1 MAKKYNVEQQQAIF
15 NEEQNRID
23 AIRRT
28 ALSNNDK
35 KAVTQIVQ
43 AEKSLREEIEA
54 TSKAAS
60 TLTKQLEDQKNAIE
74 KQRQIANKA
83 AKEFKANKSKE
94 SELIAK
100 EEKQKLQSQIASF
113 KEQEKIIQKLLKENN
128 LRQLAKNVSLE
139 QLDAIKT
146 EFDYTSDIIDAETR
160 RLQLKEEQLRA
171 DETSLEYAK
180 DIDKYTLK
188 SYRDVEK
195 QIKAKEKELK
205 LLEDKY
211 ELLSDEDKDTEYG
224 KSLKGKM
231 DSIEKLK
238 NSLINEQR
246 NIFDGLISTD
256 KEQAKKNGI
265 TDLTY
270 EVKQGFKQTFSS
282 MDSLENSIITAVAA
296 SRNFFNNIVDGTVN
310 SMTQYYGPIA
320 ASLEGVN
327 GELKDFKSVNNRL
340 QLDLGLSSLV
350 KQEAVLNSIN
360 NLVSQ
365 GITSDIESLGILTSI
380 RDKTVSSFD
389 VANSDLRRLVRLNQ
403 QRGNL
408 TAKQFGLA
416 DALKESF
423 NSTFGDSSF
432 LNNMFQSL
440 TGTVLDAV
448 SANANSG
455 GTDSTAFYSV
465 LESWLG
471 AMYESGVDTNTV
483 NAIAQGVNYLG
494 SGNVQALSGNKQL
507 QNLML
512 LSMDRAG
519 LDYADILQRGL
530 SDSNMN
536 VLLSTIVDYLAEITS
551 NTKENN
557 VLQSSYANLF
567 NMSVTDMT
575 AIQNLSKSGYS
586 ALGMTGGNALAQASN
601 ELNKVASRTSA
612 AEQINNVI
620 DNAKYAFGSSIA
632 ANKLAYFTYK
642 TSNLILDSLDGLS
655 TTTQGSGNS
664 TMMQKV
670 VGKVFDNITGP
681 VRLVTSLTYLGSLLP
696 GLLGFGKS
704 LIGSAGNLLNGDG
717 NNALAE
723 IINQS
728 ASGGLFD
735 GGTSSSGVFSLTS
748 SGKSSNALKQ
758 FTLTSST
765 QASGITDT
773 TSWEN
778 DAKAAAEEQDE
789 NTKILKEFEKT
800 LMKAKDSDG
809 YAIAVS
815 LQGMSD
821 GVLRSF
827 ASIFADE
834 DAMLQTMTGKNNALE
849 KNNTFID
856 YVEKNTSTTK
866 TNDSSKKV

>member
-1 MAKKYNVEQQQAIF
+1 MAK
-15 NEEQNRID
+15 ID
-23 AIRRT
+23 NTERLRK
-28 ALSNNDK
+28 LYDDNDK
-35 KAVTQIVQ
+35 ALDTIRTTFKKDEVKGLEQYVAKLTDATEKLEQ
-43 AEKSLREEIEA
+43 AEKSYDRCDSLIKKQNEHLNTLHEQLQSCNDEQ
-54 TSKAAS
+54 KEQLLHEVE
-60 TLTKQLEDQKNAIE
+60 LTKQNIERNKNRKDE
-74 KQRQIANKA
+74 
-83 AKEFKANKSKE
+83 
-94 SELIAK
+94 
-100 EEKQKLQSQIASF
+100 
-113 KEQEKIIQKLLKENN
+113 
-128 LRQLAKNVSLE
+128 LE
-139 QLDAIKT
+139 QLVQ
-146 EFDYTSDIIDAETR
+146 TR
-160 RLQLKEEQLRA
+160 KEIHDTVVEEQS
-171 DETSLEYAK
+171 SLKISKSKLNNA
-180 DIDKYTLK
+180 LK
-188 SYRDVEK
+188 LG
-195 QIKAKEKELK
+195 KAKEDELKAEQQLEYHSAKHYNEQLKRQKELQK
-205 LLEDKY
+205 EKEKTQKELDRLDPEDKKARTALKKKLRSLDTQLKVGDK
-211 ELLSDEDKDTEYG
+211 EL
-224 KSLKGKM
+224 
-231 DSIEKLK
+231 DSIKKGMSKKDQESIDNTYNFSREQLTNNLK
-238 NSLINEQR
+238 DIK
-246 NIFDGLISTD
+246 D
-256 KEQAKKNGI
+256 
-265 TDLTY
+265 
-270 EVKQGFKQTFSS
+270 EVKQGFKDSTSS
-282 MDSLENSIITAVAA
+282 LNAFGDTIVNAVAA
-296 SRNFFNNIVDGTVN
+296 SRNFFNGIVDGTV
-310 SMTQYYGPIA
+310 SSISQYYGPIA

-327 GELKDFKSVNNRL
+327 GELKDFKSINNRL
-340 QLDLGLSSLV
+340 QLDIGLSSLV

-389 VANSDLRRLVRLNQ
+389 VTNSDLRRLVRLNQ

-432 LNNMFQSL
+432 LNGMFQSL

-586 ALGMTGGNALAQASN
+586 ALGMTGANALAQASN

-620 DNAKYAFGSSIA
+620 DNAKYVFGSSIA
-632 ANKLAYFTYK
+632 ENKLSYFTYK
-642 TSNLILDSLDGLS
+642 ASNLILDSLDGLNK
-655 TTTQGSGNS
+655 TAQGTSNS
-664 TMMQKV
+664 NLMQKA
-670 VGKVFDNITGP
+670 VGKVFDNITGS

-696 GLLGFGKS
+696 GVLGFGKG
-704 LIGSAGNLLNGDG
+704 LLGSASNLLNGDG
-717 NNALAE
+717 NNALAQ
-723 IINQS
+723 IISQS
-728 ASGGLFD
+728 SSGGLYD
-735 GGTSSSGVFSLTS
+735 GGGTSRGGVFSLTS
-748 SGKSSNALKQ
+748 SGATSSNALKQ
-758 FTLTSST
+758 FTLTGSS

-773 TSWEN
+773 TKWEN
-778 DAKAAAEEQDE
+778 DARAASEEEDE
-789 NTKILKEFEKT
+789 NVKILKEFEKT

-809 YAIAVS
+809 YAFAVS

-834 DAMLQTMTGKNNALE
+834 DAMLNTMKGKNNALE
-849 KNNTFID
+849 QNNTFID
-856 YVEKNTSTTK
+856 YVEKNTSTTN
-866 TNDSSKKV
+866 TNNSSKKI

>member
-1 MAKKYNVEQQQAIF
+1 MAK
-15 NEEQNRID
+15 ID
-23 AIRRT
+23 NTERLRK
-28 ALSNNDK
+28 LYDDNDK
-35 KAVTQIVQ
+35 ALDTIRTTFKKDEVKGLEQYVAKLTDATEKLEQ
-43 AEKSLREEIEA
+43 AEKSYDRCDSLIKKQNEHLNKLHEQLQSCNDEQ
-54 TSKAAS
+54 KEQLLHEVE
-60 TLTKQLEDQKNAIE
+60 LTKQNIERNKNRKDE
-74 KQRQIANKA
+74 
-83 AKEFKANKSKE
+83 
-94 SELIAK
+94 
-100 EEKQKLQSQIASF
+100 
-113 KEQEKIIQKLLKENN
+113 
-128 LRQLAKNVSLE
+128 LE
-139 QLDAIKT
+139 QLVQ
-146 EFDYTSDIIDAETR
+146 TR
-160 RLQLKEEQLRA
+160 KEIHDTVVEEQS
-171 DETSLEYAK
+171 SLKISKSRLNNA
-180 DIDKYTLK
+180 LK
-188 SYRDVEK
+188 LG
-195 QIKAKEKELK
+195 KAKEDELKAEQQLEYHSAKHYNEQLKRQKELQK
-205 LLEDKY
+205 EKEKTQKELDRLDPEDKKARTALKKKLRSLDTQLKVGDK
-211 ELLSDEDKDTEYG
+211 EL
-224 KSLKGKM
+224 
-231 DSIEKLK
+231 DSIKKGMSKKDQESIDNTYNFSREQLTNNLK
-238 NSLINEQR
+238 DIK
-246 NIFDGLISTD
+246 D
-256 KEQAKKNGI
+256 
-265 TDLTY
+265 
-270 EVKQGFKQTFSS
+270 EVKQGFKDSTSS
-282 MDSLENSIITAVAA
+282 LNAFGDTIVNAVAA
-296 SRNFFNNIVDGTVN
+296 SRNFFNGIVDGTV
-310 SMTQYYGPIA
+310 SSISQYYGPIA

-327 GELKDFKSVNNRL
+327 GELKDFKSINNRL
-340 QLDLGLSSLV
+340 QLDIGLSSLV

-389 VANSDLRRLVRLNQ
+389 VTNSDLRRLVRLNQ

-432 LNNMFQSL
+432 LNGMFQSL

-586 ALGMTGGNALAQASN
+586 ALGMTGANALAQASN

-620 DNAKYAFGSSIA
+620 DNAKYVFGSSIA
-632 ANKLAYFTYK
+632 ENKLSYFTYK
-642 TSNLILDSLDGLS
+642 ASNLILDSLDGLNK
-655 TTTQGSGNS
+655 TAQGTSNS
-664 TMMQKV
+664 NLMQKA
-670 VGKVFDNITGP
+670 VGKVFDNITGS

-696 GLLGFGKS
+696 GVLGFGKG
-704 LIGSAGNLLNGDG
+704 LLGSASNLLNGDG
-717 NNALAE
+717 NNALAQ
-723 IINQS
+723 IISQS
-728 ASGGLFD
+728 SSGGLYD
-735 GGTSSSGVFSLTS
+735 GGGTSRGGVFSLTS
-748 SGKSSNALKQ
+748 SGATSSNALKQ
-758 FTLTSST
+758 FTLTGSS

-773 TSWEN
+773 TKWEN
-778 DAKAAAEEQDE
+778 DARAASEEEDE
-789 NTKILKEFEKT
+789 NVKILKEFEKT

-809 YAIAVS
+809 YAFAVS

-834 DAMLQTMTGKNNALE
+834 DAMLNTMTGKNNALE
-849 KNNTFID
+849 QNNTFID
-856 YVEKNTSTTK
+856 YVEKNTSTTN
-866 TNDSSKKV
+866 TNNSSKKI

>member
-1 MAKKYNVEQQQAIF
+1 MAK
-15 NEEQNRID
+15 ID
-23 AIRRT
+23 NTERLRK
-28 ALSNNDK
+28 LYDDNDK
-35 KAVTQIVQ
+35 ALDTIRTTFKKDEVKGLEQYVAKLTDATEKLEQ
-43 AEKSLREEIEA
+43 AEKSYDRCDSLIKKQNEHLNKLHEQLQSCNDEQ
-54 TSKAAS
+54 KEQLLHEVE
-60 TLTKQLEDQKNAIE
+60 LTKQNIERNKNRKDE
-74 KQRQIANKA
+74 
-83 AKEFKANKSKE
+83 
-94 SELIAK
+94 
-100 EEKQKLQSQIASF
+100 
-113 KEQEKIIQKLLKENN
+113 
-128 LRQLAKNVSLE
+128 LE
-139 QLDAIKT
+139 QLVQ
-146 EFDYTSDIIDAETR
+146 TR
-160 RLQLKEEQLRA
+160 KEIHDTVVEEQS
-171 DETSLEYAK
+171 SLKISKSRLNNA
-180 DIDKYTLK
+180 LK
-188 SYRDVEK
+188 LG
-195 QIKAKEKELK
+195 KAKEDELKAEQQLEYHSAKHYNEQLKRQKELQK
-205 LLEDKY
+205 EKEKTQKELDRLDPEDKKARTALKKKLRSLDTQLKVGDK
-211 ELLSDEDKDTEYG
+211 EL
-224 KSLKGKM
+224 
-231 DSIEKLK
+231 DSIKKGMSKKDQESID
-238 NSLINEQR
+238 NPYNFS
-246 NIFDGLISTD
+246 
-256 KEQAKKNGI
+256 KEQ
-265 TDLTY
+265 LTNNLKDIKD
-270 EVKQGFKQTFSS
+270 EVKQGFKDSTSS
-282 MDSLENSIITAVAA
+282 LNAFGDTIVNAVAA
-296 SRNFFNNIVDGTVN
+296 SRNFFNGIVDGTV
-310 SMTQYYGPIA
+310 SSISQYYGPIA

-327 GELKDFKSVNNRL
+327 GELKDFKSINNRL
-340 QLDLGLSSLV
+340 QLDIGLSSLV

-389 VANSDLRRLVRLNQ
+389 VTNSDLRRLVRLNQ

-432 LNNMFQSL
+432 LNGMFQSL

-586 ALGMTGGNALAQASN
+586 ALGMTGANALAQASN

-620 DNAKYAFGSSIA
+620 DNAKYVFGSSIA
-632 ANKLAYFTYK
+632 ENKLSYFTYK
-642 TSNLILDSLDGLS
+642 ASNLILDSLDGLNK
-655 TTTQGSGNS
+655 TAQGTSNS
-664 TMMQKV
+664 NLMQKA
-670 VGKVFDNITGP
+670 VGKVFDNITGS

-696 GLLGFGKS
+696 GVLGFGKG
-704 LIGSAGNLLNGDG
+704 LLGSASNLLNGDG
-717 NNALAE
+717 NNALAQ
-723 IINQS
+723 IISQS
-728 ASGGLFD
+728 SSGGLYD
-735 GGTSSSGVFSLTS
+735 GGGTSRGGVFSLTS
-748 SGKSSNALKQ
+748 SGATSSNALKQ
-758 FTLTSST
+758 FTLTGSS

-773 TSWEN
+773 TKWEN
-778 DAKAAAEEQDE
+778 DARAASEEEDE
-789 NTKILKEFEKT
+789 NVKILKEFEKT

-809 YAIAVS
+809 YAFAVS

-834 DAMLQTMTGKNNALE
+834 DAMLNTMTGKNNALE
-849 KNNTFID
+849 QNNTFID
-856 YVEKNTSTTK
+856 YVEKNTSTTN
-866 TNDSSKKV
+866 TNNSSKKI

>member
-1 MAKKYNVEQQQAIF
+1 MAKINNTERLRKLY
-15 NEEQNRID
+15 D
-23 AIRRT
+23 D
-28 ALSNNDK
+28 NDK
-35 KAVTQIVQ
+35 ALDTIRATFKKDEVKGLEQYVAKLTDATEKLEQ
-43 AEKSLREEIEA
+43 AEKSYDRCDSLIKKQNEHLNKLHEQLQSCNDEQ
-54 TSKAAS
+54 KEQLLHEVE
-60 TLTKQLEDQKNAIE
+60 LTKQNIERNKNRKDE
-74 KQRQIANKA
+74 
-83 AKEFKANKSKE
+83 
-94 SELIAK
+94 
-100 EEKQKLQSQIASF
+100 
-113 KEQEKIIQKLLKENN
+113 
-128 LRQLAKNVSLE
+128 LE
-139 QLDAIKT
+139 QLVQ
-146 EFDYTSDIIDAETR
+146 TR
-160 RLQLKEEQLRA
+160 KEIHDTVVEEQSSLKISKSKLNNALKLR
-171 DETSLEYAK
+171 
-180 DIDKYTLK
+180 
-188 SYRDVEK
+188 
-195 QIKAKEKELK
+195 KAKEDELKVEQQLEYHSAKHYNEQLKRQKELQK
-205 LLEDKY
+205 EKEKTQKELDRLDPEDKKARTA
-211 ELLSDEDKDTEYG
+211 LKKKLRSLDTQ
-224 KSLKGKM
+224 LKVG
-231 DSIEKLK
+231 
-238 NSLINEQR
+238 
-246 NIFDGLISTD
+246 D
-256 KEQAKKNGI
+256 KELGSIKKGMSKKDQESIDNPYNFSKEQ
-265 TDLTY
+265 LTNNLKDIKD
-270 EVKQGFKQTFSS
+270 EVKQGFKDSTSS
-282 MDSLENSIITAVAA
+282 LNAFGDTIVNAVAA
-296 SRNFFNNIVDGTVN
+296 SRNFFNGIVDGTV
-310 SMTQYYGPIA
+310 SSISQYYGPIA

-327 GELKDFKSVNNRL
+327 GELKDFKSINNRL
-340 QLDLGLSSLV
+340 QLDIGLSSLV

-389 VANSDLRRLVRLNQ
+389 VTNSDLRRLVRLNQ

-432 LNNMFQSL
+432 LNTMFQSI

-483 NAIAQGVNYLG
+483 NAIAQGINYLG

-586 ALGMTGGNALAQASN
+586 ALGMSGGSALAQASN
-601 ELNKVASRTSA
+601 ELNKVASRTST

-664 TMMQKV
+664 KMMQKV

-696 GLLGFGKS
+696 GVLGFGKS
-704 LIGSAGNLLNGDG
+704 LIGSASNLLNGDG

-735 GGTSSSGVFSLTS
+735 GGTSNSGVFSLTS

-773 TSWEN
+773 TNWEN
-778 DAKAAAEEQDE
+778 DARAAAEEQDE

-809 YAIAVS
+809 YAFAVS

-834 DAMLQTMTGKNNALE
+834 DAMLETMTGKNNALE

-856 YVEKNTSTTK
+856 YLEKNTSTTN
-866 TNDSSKKV
+866 TNDSSKKI

>member
-28 ALSNNDK
+28 SISNNDK
-35 KAVTQIVQ
+35 KAVTQIIQ
-43 AEKSLREEIEA
+43 AEKSLREEIDA
-54 TSKAAS
+54 TVKAAS
-60 TLTKQLEDQKNAIE
+60 TLTKQIE
-74 KQRQIANKA
+74 KQKEKTKELLEQRKA
-83 AKEFKANKSKE
+83 ATG
-94 SELIAK
+94 
-100 EEKQKLQSQIASF
+100 EEKKRIQLQIDSSKQH
-113 KEQEKIIQKLLKENN
+113 EQMLQKLLEENKI
-128 LRQLAKNVSLE
+128 RELAKNTSLE
-139 QLDAIKT
+139 QLNSLKT
-146 EFDYTSDIIDAETR
+146 EFDYTSDIIDTER
-160 RLQLKEEQLRA
+160 QRLQLKEEQLRA
-171 DETSLEYAK
+171 SERQKTLDEISLDYAK

-188 SYRDVEK
+188 SYRNVEK
-195 QIKAKEKELK
+195 QIKDKEKELK
-205 LLEDKY
+205 LLKDKY
-211 ELLSDEDKDTEYG
+211 KLLSDKDKDSEYG
-224 KSLKGKM
+224 KSLKGKIN
-231 DSIEKLK
+231 SIGNIIKELTGTKK
-238 NSLINEQR
+238 NILG
-246 NIFDGLISTD
+246 GLTSTD
-256 KEQAKKNGI
+256 KAQVTSDTLGI

-270 EVKQGFKQTFSS
+270 EVKQGFKQTFSGV
-282 MDSLENSIITAVAA
+282 DSLGNKIVKFVSS
-296 SRNFFNNIVDGTVN
+296 SRNFFNGLVDEAAN
-310 SMTQYYGPIA
+310 SITQYYGPITA
-320 ASLEGVN
+320 ALEGVN
-327 GELKDFKSVNNRL
+327 GGLNDFKSVNKSL
-340 QLDLGLSSLV
+340 QSDIGLSSLV

-567 NMSVTDMT
+567 NMSITDMT

-586 ALGMTGGNALAQASN
+586 ALGMSGGSALAQATS
-601 ELNKVASRTSA
+601 ELNKMASRTSGT
-612 AEQINNVI
+612 EQINNVI

-655 TTTQGSGNS
+655 TTAQGSGS
-664 TMMQKV
+664 GGIMQKV
-670 VGKVFDNITGP
+670 VGKVFDNITGK
-681 VRLVTSLTYLGSLLP
+681 VRLVTSLAYLGSLLP
-696 GLLGFGKS
+696 GVLGFGKS
-704 LIGSAGNLLNGDG
+704 LVGSASSLLNGDG

-723 IINQS
+723 IIMQS

-735 GGTSSSGVFSLTS
+735 GGTSSSGVVSLTS

-765 QASGITDT
+765 QSSGITDT

-809 YAIAVS
+809 YAFAVS

-834 DAMLQTMTGKNNALE
+834 DAMLDTMTGKNNALE

>member
-1 MAKKYNVEQQQAIF
+1 MAK
-15 NEEQNRID
+15 ID
-23 AIRRT
+23 NTERLRK
-28 ALSNNDK
+28 LYDDNDK
-35 KAVTQIVQ
+35 ALDTIRTTFKKDEVKGLEQYVAKLTDATEKLEQ
-43 AEKSLREEIEA
+43 AEKSYDRCDSLIKKQNEHLNTLHEQLQSCNDEQ
-54 TSKAAS
+54 KEQLLHEVE
-60 TLTKQLEDQKNAIE
+60 LTKQNIERNKNRKDE
-74 KQRQIANKA
+74 
-83 AKEFKANKSKE
+83 
-94 SELIAK
+94 
-100 EEKQKLQSQIASF
+100 
-113 KEQEKIIQKLLKENN
+113 
-128 LRQLAKNVSLE
+128 LE
-139 QLDAIKT
+139 QLVQ
-146 EFDYTSDIIDAETR
+146 TR
-160 RLQLKEEQLRA
+160 KEIHDTVVEEQS
-171 DETSLEYAK
+171 SLKISKSRLNNA
-180 DIDKYTLK
+180 LK
-188 SYRDVEK
+188 LG
-195 QIKAKEKELK
+195 KAKEDELKAEQQLEYHSAKHYNEQLKRQKELQK
-205 LLEDKY
+205 EKEKTQKELDRLDPEDKKARIALKKKLRSLDTQLKVGDK
-211 ELLSDEDKDTEYG
+211 EL
-224 KSLKGKM
+224 
-231 DSIEKLK
+231 DSIKKGMSKKDQESIDNTYNFSREQLTNNLK
-238 NSLINEQR
+238 DIK
-246 NIFDGLISTD
+246 D
-256 KEQAKKNGI
+256 
-265 TDLTY
+265 
-270 EVKQGFKQTFSS
+270 EVKQGFKDSTSS
-282 MDSLENSIITAVAA
+282 LNAFGDTIVNAVAA
-296 SRNFFNNIVDGTVN
+296 SRNFFNGIVDGTV
-310 SMTQYYGPIA
+310 SSISQYYGPIA

-327 GELKDFKSVNNRL
+327 GELKDFKSINNRL
-340 QLDLGLSSLV
+340 QLDIGLSSLV

-389 VANSDLRRLVRLNQ
+389 VTNSDLRRLVRLNQ

-432 LNNMFQSL
+432 LNGMFQSL

-586 ALGMTGGNALAQASN
+586 ALGMTGANALAQASN

-620 DNAKYAFGSSIA
+620 DNAKYVFGSSIA
-632 ANKLAYFTYK
+632 ENKLSYFTYK
-642 TSNLILDSLDGLS
+642 ASNLILDSLDGLNK
-655 TTTQGSGNS
+655 TAQGTSNS
-664 TMMQKV
+664 NLMQKA
-670 VGKVFDNITGP
+670 VGKVFDNITGS

-696 GLLGFGKS
+696 GVLGFGKG
-704 LIGSAGNLLNGDG
+704 LLGSASSLLNGDG
-717 NNALAE
+717 NNALAQ
-723 IINQS
+723 IISQS
-728 ASGGLFD
+728 SSGGLYD
-735 GGTSSSGVFSLTS
+735 GGGTSRGGVFSLTS
-748 SGKSSNALKQ
+748 SGATSSNALKQ
-758 FTLTSST
+758 FTLTGSS

-773 TSWEN
+773 TKWEN
-778 DAKAAAEEQDE
+778 DARAASEEEDE
-789 NTKILKEFEKT
+789 NVKILKEFEKT

-809 YAIAVS
+809 YAFAVS

-834 DAMLQTMTGKNNALE
+834 DAMLNTMTGKNNALE
-849 KNNTFID
+849 QNNTFID
-856 YVEKNTSTTK
+856 YVEKNTSTTR
-866 TNDSSKKV
+866 TNNSSKKI

>member
-1 MAKKYNVEQQQAIF
+1 MAK
-15 NEEQNRID
+15 ID
-23 AIRRT
+23 NTERLRK
-28 ALSNNDK
+28 LYDDNDK
-35 KAVTQIVQ
+35 ALDTIRTTFKKDEVKGLEQYVAKLTDATEKLEQ
-43 AEKSLREEIEA
+43 AEKSYDRCDSLIKKQNEHLNKLHEQLQSCNDEQ
-54 TSKAAS
+54 KEQLLHEVE
-60 TLTKQLEDQKNAIE
+60 LTKQNIERNKNRKDE
-74 KQRQIANKA
+74 
-83 AKEFKANKSKE
+83 
-94 SELIAK
+94 
-100 EEKQKLQSQIASF
+100 
-113 KEQEKIIQKLLKENN
+113 
-128 LRQLAKNVSLE
+128 LE
-139 QLDAIKT
+139 QLVQ
-146 EFDYTSDIIDAETR
+146 TR
-160 RLQLKEEQLRA
+160 KEIHDTVVEEQS
-171 DETSLEYAK
+171 SLKISKSRLNNA
-180 DIDKYTLK
+180 LK
-188 SYRDVEK
+188 LG
-195 QIKAKEKELK
+195 KAKEDELKAEQQLEYHSAKHYNEQLKRQKELQK
-205 LLEDKY
+205 EKEKTQKELDRLDPEDKKARTALKKKLRSLDTQLKVGDK
-211 ELLSDEDKDTEYG
+211 EL
-224 KSLKGKM
+224 
-231 DSIEKLK
+231 DSIKKGMSKKDQESIDNTYNFSREQLTNNLK
-238 NSLINEQR
+238 DIK
-246 NIFDGLISTD
+246 D
-256 KEQAKKNGI
+256 
-265 TDLTY
+265 
-270 EVKQGFKQTFSS
+270 EVKQGFKDSTSS
-282 MDSLENSIITAVAA
+282 LNAFGDTIVNAVAA
-296 SRNFFNNIVDGTVN
+296 SRNFFNGIVDGTV
-310 SMTQYYGPIA
+310 SSISQYYGPIA

-327 GELKDFKSVNNRL
+327 GELKDFKSINNRL
-340 QLDLGLSSLV
+340 QLDIGLSSLV

-389 VANSDLRRLVRLNQ
+389 VTNSDLRRLVRLNQ

-432 LNNMFQSL
+432 LNGMFQSL

-586 ALGMTGGNALAQASN
+586 ALGMTGANALAQASN

-620 DNAKYAFGSSIA
+620 DNAKYVFGSSIA
-632 ANKLAYFTYK
+632 ENKLSYFTYK
-642 TSNLILDSLDGLS
+642 ASNLILDSLDGLNK
-655 TTTQGSGNS
+655 TAQGTSNS
-664 TMMQKV
+664 NLMQKA
-670 VGKVFDNITGP
+670 VGKVFDNITGS

-696 GLLGFGKS
+696 GVLGFGKG
-704 LIGSAGNLLNGDG
+704 LLGSASNLLNGDG
-717 NNALAE
+717 NNALAQ
-723 IINQS
+723 IISQS
-728 ASGGLFD
+728 SSGGLYD
-735 GGTSSSGVFSLTS
+735 GGGTSRSGVFSLTS
-748 SGKSSNALKQ
+748 SGATSSNALKQ
-758 FTLTSST
+758 FTLTGSS

-773 TSWEN
+773 TKWEN
-778 DAKAAAEEQDE
+778 DARAASEEEDE
-789 NTKILKEFEKT
+789 NVKILKEFEKT

-809 YAIAVS
+809 YAFAVS

-834 DAMLQTMTGKNNALE
+834 DAMLNTMTGKNNALE
-849 KNNTFID
+849 QNNTFID
-856 YVEKNTSTTK
+856 YVEKNTSTTN
-866 TNDSSKKV
+866 TNNSSKKI

>member
-1 MAKKYNVEQQQAIF
+1 MAK
-15 NEEQNRID
+15 ID
-23 AIRRT
+23 NTERLRK
-28 ALSNNDK
+28 LYDDNDK
-35 KAVTQIVQ
+35 ALDTIRTTFKKDEVKGLEQYVAKLTDATEKLEQ
-43 AEKSLREEIEA
+43 AEKSYDRCDSLIKKQNEHLNTLHEQLQSCNDEQ
-54 TSKAAS
+54 KEQLLHEVE
-60 TLTKQLEDQKNAIE
+60 LTKQNIERNKNRKDE
-74 KQRQIANKA
+74 
-83 AKEFKANKSKE
+83 
-94 SELIAK
+94 
-100 EEKQKLQSQIASF
+100 
-113 KEQEKIIQKLLKENN
+113 
-128 LRQLAKNVSLE
+128 LE
-139 QLDAIKT
+139 QLVQ
-146 EFDYTSDIIDAETR
+146 TR
-160 RLQLKEEQLRA
+160 KEIHDTVVEEQS
-171 DETSLEYAK
+171 SLKISKSKLNNA
-180 DIDKYTLK
+180 LK
-188 SYRDVEK
+188 LG
-195 QIKAKEKELK
+195 KAKEAELKAEQQLEYHSAKHYNEQLKRQKELQK
-205 LLEDKY
+205 EKEKTQKELDRLDPEDKKARTALNKKLRSLDTQLKVGDK
-211 ELLSDEDKDTEYG
+211 EL
-224 KSLKGKM
+224 
-231 DSIEKLK
+231 DSIKKGMSKKDQESIDNPYNFSREQLTNNLK
-238 NSLINEQR
+238 DIK
-246 NIFDGLISTD
+246 D
-256 KEQAKKNGI
+256 
-265 TDLTY
+265 
-270 EVKQGFKQTFSS
+270 EVKQGFKDSTSS
-282 MDSLENSIITAVAA
+282 LNAFGDTIVNAVAA
-296 SRNFFNNIVDGTVN
+296 SRNFFNGIVDGTV
-310 SMTQYYGPIA
+310 SSISQYYGPIA

-327 GELKDFKSVNNRL
+327 GELKDFKSINNRL
-340 QLDLGLSSLV
+340 QLDIGLSSLV

-389 VANSDLRRLVRLNQ
+389 VTNSDLRRLVRLNQ

-432 LNNMFQSL
+432 LNGMFQSL

-586 ALGMTGGNALAQASN
+586 ALGMTGANALAQASN

-620 DNAKYAFGSSIA
+620 DNAKYVFGSSIA
-632 ANKLAYFTYK
+632 ENKLSYFTYK
-642 TSNLILDSLDGLS
+642 ASNLILDSLDGLNK
-655 TTTQGSGNS
+655 TAQGTSNS
-664 TMMQKV
+664 NLMQKA

-696 GLLGFGKS
+696 GVLGFGKG
-704 LIGSAGNLLNGDG
+704 LLGSASSLLNGDG
-717 NNALAE
+717 NNALAQ
-723 IINQS
+723 IISQS
-728 ASGGLFD
+728 SSGGLYD
-735 GGTSSSGVFSLTS
+735 GGGTSRGGVFSLTS
-748 SGKSSNALKQ
+748 SGATSSNALKQ
-758 FTLTSST
+758 FTLTGSS

-773 TSWEN
+773 TKWEN
-778 DAKAAAEEQDE
+778 DARAASEEEDE
-789 NTKILKEFEKT
+789 NVKILKEFEKT

-809 YAIAVS
+809 YAFAVS

-834 DAMLQTMTGKNNALE
+834 DAMLNTMTGKNNALE
-849 KNNTFID
+849 QNNTFID
-856 YVEKNTSTTK
+856 YVEKNTSTTN
-866 TNDSSKKV
+866 TNNSSKKI

>member
-1 MAKKYNVEQQQAIF
+1 MAKKYNIEQQQAIF

-28 ALSNNDK
+28 SISNNDK

-43 AEKSLREEIEA
+43 AEKSLREEIDA
-54 TSKAAS
+54 TVKAAD
-60 TLTKQLEDQKNAIE
+60 TFTKQIE
-74 KQRQIANKA
+74 KQKEKTKELLEQRKA
-83 AKEFKANKSKE
+83 ATG
-94 SELIAK
+94 
-100 EEKQKLQSQIASF
+100 EEKKRLQLQIDSS
-113 KEQEKIIQKLLKENN
+113 KQHEQLLQKLLEENN
-128 LRQLAKNVSLE
+128 IRQLAKNTSLE
-139 QLDAIKT
+139 QLDALKT
-146 EFDYTSDIIDAETR
+146 EFNYSSDTIEAER
-160 RLQLKEEQLRA
+160 QRLQIKEEQLKA
-171 DETSLEYAK
+171 SEKQKTLDEIALDYAK

-188 SYRDVEK
+188 SYRDAEK
-195 QIKAKEKELK
+195 QVKEKEKELK
-205 LLEDKY
+205 LLEDEY
-211 ELLSDEDKDTEYG
+211 GLLSDEDKDTEYG
-224 KSLKGKM
+224 KSLKGKI
-231 DSIEKLK
+231 DSIGKLIDGLVNDK
-238 NSLINEQR
+238 D
-246 NIFDGLISTD
+246 NIFKGLTSSD
-256 KEQAKKNGI
+256 KIQAETLGI

-282 MDSLENSIITAVAA
+282 MDSFEDTIVNAVNA
-296 SRNFFNNIVDGTVN
+296 SRNFFNGIVDGAAN
-310 SMTQYYGPIA
+310 SITQYYGPITA
-320 ASLEGVN
+320 ALEGVN
-327 GELKDFKSVNNRL
+327 SGLNDFKSVNKSL
-340 QLDLGLSSLV
+340 QSDIGLSSLV

-380 RDKTVSSFD
+380 RDKTVASFD
-389 VANSDLRRLVRLNQ
+389 VTNSDLRRLVRLNQ

-432 LNNMFQSL
+432 LNNMFQSI

-586 ALGMTGGNALAQASN
+586 ALGMSGGNALAQASN

-642 TSNLILDSLDGLS
+642 ASNLILDSLDGLS

-664 TMMQKV
+664 NMMQKV

-717 NNALAE
+717 NNSLANV
-723 IINQS
+723 IMQS
-728 ASGGLFD
+728 ASGGIFD

-748 SGKSSNALKQ
+748 SGSSSNALKQ
-758 FTLTSST
+758 FTLTNSAKS
-765 QASGITDT
+765 SGITDT

-809 YAIAVS
+809 YAFAVS

>member
-1 MAKKYNVEQQQAIF
+1 MAKINNAERLRKLYDDNDKAL
-15 NEEQNRID
+15 D
-23 AIRRT
+23 AIRTTFKKDDVKGLEQYVATLTDATGKLEQAEQSYDRCNSLIKKQNQHLNKLHEQLQSCNDEQKEQLLHEVELT
-28 ALSNNDK
+28 KQNIERNKNRKDELEQLVQTRKAIHDTVVEEQSSLKISKSKLNNALKLRKAKEDELKAEQQLEYHSAKHYNEQLKQQKELQKEKAKTQIELDKLDPEDK
-35 KAVTQIVQ
+35 KARAELKKKLKSLDTQI
-43 AEKSLREEIEA
+43 KSGDKELSFIKKGM
-54 TSKAAS
+54 SK
-60 TLTKQLEDQKNAIE
+60 KDQESIDNPYS
-74 KQRQIANKA
+74 
-83 AKEFKANKSKE
+83 FSKE
-94 SELIAK
+94 QLT
-100 EEKQKLQSQIASF
+100 
-113 KEQEKIIQKLLKENN
+113 NN
-128 LRQLAKNVSLE
+128 L
-139 QLDAIKT
+139 
-146 EFDYTSDIIDAETR
+146 
-160 RLQLKEEQLRA
+160 
-171 DETSLEYAK
+171 K
-180 DIDKYTLK
+180 DI
-188 SYRDVEK
+188 
-195 QIKAKEKELK
+195 KA
-205 LLEDKY
+205 
-211 ELLSDEDKDTEYG
+211 
-224 KSLKGKM
+224 
-231 DSIEKLK
+231 
-238 NSLINEQR
+238 
-246 NIFDGLISTD
+246 
-256 KEQAKKNGI
+256 
-265 TDLTY
+265 
-270 EVKQGFKQTFSS
+270 EVKQGFKDSTSS
-282 MDSLENSIITAVAA
+282 LNAFGDTIINAVAA
-296 SRNFFNNIVDGTVN
+296 SRNFFNGIVDGTVN
-310 SMTQYYGPIA
+310 SISQYYGPIT

-327 GELKDFKSVNNRL
+327 GELKDFKSINNRL

-350 KQEAVLNSIN
+350 KQEAVLNNIN

-403 QRGNL
+403 QKGNL

-483 NAIAQGVNYLG
+483 NAIAQGINYLG

-536 VLLSTIVDYLAEITS
+536 VLLSTIIDYLAEITS

-567 NMSVTDMT
+567 NMSITDMT
-575 AIQNLSKSGYS
+575 AIQNLSKSGFS
-586 ALGMTGGNALAQASN
+586 ALSMSGGNALAQASN
-601 ELNKVASRTSA
+601 ELNKIASRTSA

-632 ANKLAYFTYK
+632 ANKADYFLYK
-642 TSNLILDSLDGLS
+642 TSNLILDSLDGLN
-655 TTTQGSGNS
+655 TTAQGSGKS
-664 TMMQKV
+664 GLMQKV
-670 VGKVFDNITGP
+670 VGKVFDNITGK
-681 VRLVTSLTYLGSLLP
+681 VRLVTSLAYLGSLLP
-696 GLLGFGKS
+696 GVLGFGKS
-704 LIGSAGNLLNGDG
+704 LIGSASSLLNGDG

-728 ASGGLFD
+728 SSGGIFD
-735 GGTSSSGVFSLTS
+735 GGTSSSGIFSLVA
-748 SGKSSNALKQ
+748 SGANAISSNALKQ
-758 FTLTSST
+758 FTLASST

-773 TSWEN
+773 TNWEN
-778 DAKAAAEEQDE
+778 DAKAAAEEEDE

-800 LMKAKDSDG
+800 LMKAKDSEG
-809 YAIAVS
+809 YAFAVS

-856 YVEKNTSTTK
+856 YVEKNTSTT
-866 TNDSSKKV
+866 NDSSKKI

>member
-1 MAKKYNVEQQQAIF
+1 MAK
-15 NEEQNRID
+15 ID
-23 AIRRT
+23 NTERLRK
-28 ALSNNDK
+28 LYDDNDK
-35 KAVTQIVQ
+35 ALDTIRTTFKKDEVKGLEQYVAKLTDATEKLEQ
-43 AEKSLREEIEA
+43 AEKSYDRCDSLIKKQNEHLNKLHEQLQSCNDEQ
-54 TSKAAS
+54 KEQLLHEVE
-60 TLTKQLEDQKNAIE
+60 LTKQNIERNKNRKDE
-74 KQRQIANKA
+74 
-83 AKEFKANKSKE
+83 
-94 SELIAK
+94 
-100 EEKQKLQSQIASF
+100 
-113 KEQEKIIQKLLKENN
+113 
-128 LRQLAKNVSLE
+128 LE
-139 QLDAIKT
+139 QLVQ
-146 EFDYTSDIIDAETR
+146 TR
-160 RLQLKEEQLRA
+160 KEIHDTVVEEQS
-171 DETSLEYAK
+171 SLKISKSRLNNA
-180 DIDKYTLK
+180 LK
-188 SYRDVEK
+188 LG
-195 QIKAKEKELK
+195 KAKEDELKAEQQLEYHSAKHYNEQLKRQKELQK
-205 LLEDKY
+205 EKEKTQKELDRLDPEDKKARTALKKKLRSLDTQLKVGDK
-211 ELLSDEDKDTEYG
+211 EL
-224 KSLKGKM
+224 
-231 DSIEKLK
+231 DSIKKGMSKKDQESIDNTYNFSREQLTNNLK
-238 NSLINEQR
+238 DIK
-246 NIFDGLISTD
+246 D
-256 KEQAKKNGI
+256 
-265 TDLTY
+265 
-270 EVKQGFKQTFSS
+270 EVKQGFKDSTSS
-282 MDSLENSIITAVAA
+282 LNAFGDTIVNAVAA
-296 SRNFFNNIVDGTVN
+296 SRNFFNGIVDGTV
-310 SMTQYYGPIA
+310 SSISQYYGPIA
-320 ASLEGVN
+320 ASLEGVS
-327 GELKDFKSVNNRL
+327 GELKDFKSINNRL
-340 QLDLGLSSLV
+340 QLDIGLSSLV

-389 VANSDLRRLVRLNQ
+389 VTNSDLRRLVRLNQ

-432 LNNMFQSL
+432 LNGMFQSL

-586 ALGMTGGNALAQASN
+586 ALGMTGANALAQASN

-620 DNAKYAFGSSIA
+620 DNAKYVFGSSIA
-632 ANKLAYFTYK
+632 ENKLSYFTYK
-642 TSNLILDSLDGLS
+642 ASNLILDSLDGLNK
-655 TTTQGSGNS
+655 TAQGTSNS
-664 TMMQKV
+664 NLMQKA

-696 GLLGFGKS
+696 GVLGFGKG
-704 LIGSAGNLLNGDG
+704 LLGSASNLLNGDG
-717 NNALAE
+717 NNALAQ
-723 IINQS
+723 IISQS
-728 ASGGLFD
+728 SSGGLYD
-735 GGTSSSGVFSLTS
+735 GGGTSRGGVFSLTS
-748 SGKSSNALKQ
+748 SGATSSNALKQ
-758 FTLTSST
+758 FTLTGSS

-773 TSWEN
+773 TKWEN
-778 DAKAAAEEQDE
+778 DARAASEEEDE
-789 NTKILKEFEKT
+789 NVKILKEFEKT

-809 YAIAVS
+809 YAFAVS

-834 DAMLQTMTGKNNALE
+834 DAMLNTMTGKNNALE
-849 KNNTFID
+849 QNNTFID
-856 YVEKNTSTTK
+856 YVEKNTSTTR
-866 TNDSSKKV
+866 TNNSSKKI

>member
-1 MAKKYNVEQQQAIF
+1 MAK
-15 NEEQNRID
+15 ID
-23 AIRRT
+23 NTERLRK
-28 ALSNNDK
+28 LYDDNDK
-35 KAVTQIVQ
+35 ALDTIRTTFKKDEVKGLEQYVAKLTDATEKLEQ
-43 AEKSLREEIEA
+43 AEKSYDRCDSLIKKQNEHLNKLHEQLQSCNDEQ
-54 TSKAAS
+54 KEQLLHEVE
-60 TLTKQLEDQKNAIE
+60 LTKQNIERNKNRKDE
-74 KQRQIANKA
+74 
-83 AKEFKANKSKE
+83 
-94 SELIAK
+94 
-100 EEKQKLQSQIASF
+100 
-113 KEQEKIIQKLLKENN
+113 
-128 LRQLAKNVSLE
+128 LE
-139 QLDAIKT
+139 QLVQ
-146 EFDYTSDIIDAETR
+146 TR
-160 RLQLKEEQLRA
+160 KEIHDTVVEEQS
-171 DETSLEYAK
+171 SLKISKSRLNNA
-180 DIDKYTLK
+180 LK
-188 SYRDVEK
+188 LG
-195 QIKAKEKELK
+195 KAKEDELKAEQQLEYHSAKHYNEQLKRQKELQK
-205 LLEDKY
+205 EKEKTQKELDRLDPEDKKARTTLKKKLRSLDTQLKVGDK
-211 ELLSDEDKDTEYG
+211 EL
-224 KSLKGKM
+224 
-231 DSIEKLK
+231 DSIKKGMSKKDQESIDNTYNFSREQLTNNLK
-238 NSLINEQR
+238 DIK
-246 NIFDGLISTD
+246 D
-256 KEQAKKNGI
+256 
-265 TDLTY
+265 
-270 EVKQGFKQTFSS
+270 EVKQGFKDSTSS
-282 MDSLENSIITAVAA
+282 LNAFGDTIVNAVAA
-296 SRNFFNNIVDGTVN
+296 SRNFFNGIVDGTV
-310 SMTQYYGPIA
+310 SSISQYYGPIA

-327 GELKDFKSVNNRL
+327 GELKDFKSINNRL
-340 QLDLGLSSLV
+340 QLDIGLSSLV

-389 VANSDLRRLVRLNQ
+389 VTNSDLRRLVRLNQ

-432 LNNMFQSL
+432 LNGMFQSL

-586 ALGMTGGNALAQASN
+586 ALGMTGANALAQASN

-620 DNAKYAFGSSIA
+620 DNAKYVFGSSIA
-632 ANKLAYFTYK
+632 ENKLSYFTYK
-642 TSNLILDSLDGLS
+642 ASNLILDSLDGLNK
-655 TTTQGSGNS
+655 TAQGTSNS
-664 TMMQKV
+664 NLMQKA
-670 VGKVFDNITGP
+670 VGKVFDNITGS

-696 GLLGFGKS
+696 GVLGFGKG
-704 LIGSAGNLLNGDG
+704 LLGSASNLLNGDG
-717 NNALAE
+717 NNALAQ
-723 IINQS
+723 IISQS
-728 ASGGLFD
+728 SSGGLYD
-735 GGTSSSGVFSLTS
+735 GGGTSRGGVFSLTS
-748 SGKSSNALKQ
+748 SGATSSNALKQ
-758 FTLTSST
+758 FTLTGSS

-773 TSWEN
+773 TKWEN
-778 DAKAAAEEQDE
+778 DARAASEEEDE
-789 NTKILKEFEKT
+789 NVKILKEFEKT

-809 YAIAVS
+809 YAFAVS

-834 DAMLQTMTGKNNALE
+834 DAMLNTMTGKNNALE
-849 KNNTFID
+849 QNNTFID
-856 YVEKNTSTTK
+856 YVEKNTSTTN
-866 TNDSSKKV
+866 TNNSSKKI

>member
-1 MAKKYNVEQQQAIF
+1 MAK
-15 NEEQNRID
+15 ID
-23 AIRRT
+23 NTERLRK
-28 ALSNNDK
+28 LYDDNDK
-35 KAVTQIVQ
+35 ALDTIRTTFKKDEVKGLEQYVANLTDATEKLEQ
-43 AEKSLREEIEA
+43 AEKSYDRCDSLIKKQNEHLNKLHEQLQSCNDEQ
-54 TSKAAS
+54 KEQLLHEVE
-60 TLTKQLEDQKNAIE
+60 LTKQNIERNKNRKDE
-74 KQRQIANKA
+74 
-83 AKEFKANKSKE
+83 
-94 SELIAK
+94 
-100 EEKQKLQSQIASF
+100 
-113 KEQEKIIQKLLKENN
+113 
-128 LRQLAKNVSLE
+128 LE
-139 QLDAIKT
+139 QLVQTRKEIHDT
-146 EFDYTSDIIDAETR
+146 VVAEQSSLKISKS
-160 RLQLKEEQLRA
+160 RLNNALKLG
-171 DETSLEYAK
+171 
-180 DIDKYTLK
+180 
-188 SYRDVEK
+188 
-195 QIKAKEKELK
+195 KAKEDELKAEQQLEYHSAKHYNEQLKRQKELQK
-205 LLEDKY
+205 EKEKTQKELDRLDPEDKKARTV
-211 ELLSDEDKDTEYG
+211 LQKKLRSLDTQ
-224 KSLKGKM
+224 LKVG
-231 DSIEKLK
+231 
-238 NSLINEQR
+238 
-246 NIFDGLISTD
+246 D
-256 KEQAKKNGI
+256 KELGSIKKGMSKKDQESIDNPYNFSKEQ
-265 TDLTY
+265 LTNNLKDIKD
-270 EVKQGFKQTFSS
+270 EVKQGFKDSTSS
-282 MDSLENSIITAVAA
+282 LNAFGDTIVNAVAA
-296 SRNFFNNIVDGTVN
+296 SRNFFNGIVDGTV
-310 SMTQYYGPIA
+310 SSISQYYGPIA

-327 GELKDFKSVNNRL
+327 GELKDFKSINNRL
-340 QLDLGLSSLV
+340 QLDIGLSSLV

-389 VANSDLRRLVRLNQ
+389 VTNSDLRRLVRLNQ

-432 LNNMFQSL
+432 LNSMFQSL

-483 NAIAQGVNYLG
+483 SAIAQGINYLG

-586 ALGMTGGNALAQASN
+586 ALGMTGANALAQASN

-620 DNAKYAFGSSIA
+620 DNAKYVFGSSIA
-632 ANKLAYFTYK
+632 ENKLSYFTYK
-642 TSNLILDSLDGLS
+642 ASNLILDSLDGLNR
-655 TTTQGSGNS
+655 TAQGTGNS
-664 TMMQKV
+664 SLMQKA

-696 GLLGFGKS
+696 GVLGFGKG
-704 LIGSAGNLLNGDG
+704 LLGSASSLLNGDG
-717 NNALAE
+717 NNALAQ
-723 IINQS
+723 IISQS
-728 ASGGLFD
+728 SSGGLYD
-735 GGTSSSGVFSLTS
+735 GGGTSRGGVFSLTS
-748 SGKSSNALKQ
+748 SGATSSNALKQ
-758 FTLTSST
+758 FTLTGSS

-773 TSWEN
+773 TKWEN
-778 DAKAAAEEQDE
+778 DARAASEEEDE
-789 NTKILKEFEKT
+789 NVKILKEFEKT

-809 YAIAVS
+809 YAFAVS

-834 DAMLQTMTGKNNALE
+834 DAMLNTMTGKNNALE
-849 KNNTFID
+849 QNNTFID
-856 YVEKNTSTTK
+856 YVEKNTSTTN
-866 TNDSSKKV
+866 TNNSSKKI

>member
-1 MAKKYNVEQQQAIF
+1 MAK
-15 NEEQNRID
+15 ID
-23 AIRRT
+23 NTERLRK
-28 ALSNNDK
+28 LYDDNDK
-35 KAVTQIVQ
+35 ALDTIRTTFKKDEVKGLEQYVAKLTDATEKLEQ
-43 AEKSLREEIEA
+43 AEKSYDRCDSLIKKQNEHLNKLHEQLQSCNDEQ
-54 TSKAAS
+54 KEQLLHEVE
-60 TLTKQLEDQKNAIE
+60 LTKQNIERNKNRKDE
-74 KQRQIANKA
+74 
-83 AKEFKANKSKE
+83 
-94 SELIAK
+94 
-100 EEKQKLQSQIASF
+100 
-113 KEQEKIIQKLLKENN
+113 
-128 LRQLAKNVSLE
+128 LE
-139 QLDAIKT
+139 QLVQ
-146 EFDYTSDIIDAETR
+146 TR
-160 RLQLKEEQLRA
+160 KEIHDTVVEEQS
-171 DETSLEYAK
+171 SLKISKSRLNNA
-180 DIDKYTLK
+180 LK
-188 SYRDVEK
+188 LG
-195 QIKAKEKELK
+195 KAKEDELKAEQQLEYHSAKHYNEQLKRQKELQK
-205 LLEDKY
+205 EKEKTQKELDRLDPEDKKARTALKKKLRSLDTQLKVGDK
-211 ELLSDEDKDTEYG
+211 EL
-224 KSLKGKM
+224 
-231 DSIEKLK
+231 DSIKKGMSKKDQESIDNTYNFSREQLTNNLK
-238 NSLINEQR
+238 DIK
-246 NIFDGLISTD
+246 D
-256 KEQAKKNGI
+256 
-265 TDLTY
+265 
-270 EVKQGFKQTFSS
+270 EVKQGFKDSTSS
-282 MDSLENSIITAVAA
+282 LNAFGDTIVNAVAA
-296 SRNFFNNIVDGTVN
+296 SRNFFNGIVDGTV
-310 SMTQYYGPIA
+310 SSISQYYGPIA

-327 GELKDFKSVNNRL
+327 GELKDFKSINNRL
-340 QLDLGLSSLV
+340 QLDIGLSSLV

-389 VANSDLRRLVRLNQ
+389 VTNSDLRRLVRLNQ

-432 LNNMFQSL
+432 LNGMFQSL

-586 ALGMTGGNALAQASN
+586 ALGMTGANALAQASN

-620 DNAKYAFGSSIA
+620 DNAKYVFGSSIA
-632 ANKLAYFTYK
+632 ENKLSYFTYK
-642 TSNLILDSLDGLS
+642 ASNLILDSLDGLNK
-655 TTTQGSGNS
+655 TAQGTSNS
-664 TMMQKV
+664 NLMQKA
-670 VGKVFDNITGP
+670 VGKVFDNITGS

-696 GLLGFGKS
+696 GVLGFGKG
-704 LIGSAGNLLNGDG
+704 LLGSASNLLNGDG
-717 NNALAE
+717 NNALAQ
-723 IINQS
+723 IISQS
-728 ASGGLFD
+728 SSGGLYD
-735 GGTSSSGVFSLTS
+735 GGGTSRGGVFSLTS
-748 SGKSSNALKQ
+748 SGATSSNALKQ
-758 FTLTSST
+758 FTLTGSS

-773 TSWEN
+773 TKWEN
-778 DAKAAAEEQDE
+778 DARAASEEEDE
-789 NTKILKEFEKT
+789 NVKILKEFEKT

-809 YAIAVS
+809 YAFAVS

-834 DAMLQTMTGKNNALE
+834 DAMLNTMTGKNNALE
-849 KNNTFID
+849 QNNTFID
-856 YVEKNTSTTK
+856 YVEKNTSTTH
-866 TNDSSKKV
+866 TNNSSKKI

>member
-1 MAKKYNVEQQQAIF
+1 MAK
-15 NEEQNRID
+15 ID
-23 AIRRT
+23 NTERLRK
-28 ALSNNDK
+28 LYDDNDK
-35 KAVTQIVQ
+35 ALDTIRTTFKKDEVKGLEQYVAKLTDATEKLEQ
-43 AEKSLREEIEA
+43 AEKSYDRCDSLIKKQNEHLNTLHEQLQSCNDEQ
-54 TSKAAS
+54 KEQLLHEVE
-60 TLTKQLEDQKNAIE
+60 LTKQNIERNKNRKDE
-74 KQRQIANKA
+74 
-83 AKEFKANKSKE
+83 
-94 SELIAK
+94 
-100 EEKQKLQSQIASF
+100 
-113 KEQEKIIQKLLKENN
+113 
-128 LRQLAKNVSLE
+128 LE
-139 QLDAIKT
+139 QLVQ
-146 EFDYTSDIIDAETR
+146 TR
-160 RLQLKEEQLRA
+160 KEIHDTVVEEQS
-171 DETSLEYAK
+171 SLKISKSRLNNA
-180 DIDKYTLK
+180 LK
-188 SYRDVEK
+188 LG
-195 QIKAKEKELK
+195 KAKEDELKVEQQLEYHSAKHYNEQLKRQKELQK
-205 LLEDKY
+205 EKEKTQKELDRLDPEDKKARAA
-211 ELLSDEDKDTEYG
+211 LQKKLRSLDTQ
-224 KSLKGKM
+224 LKVG
-231 DSIEKLK
+231 
-238 NSLINEQR
+238 
-246 NIFDGLISTD
+246 D
-256 KEQAKKNGI
+256 KELGSIKKGMSKKDQESIDNPYNFSREQ
-265 TDLTY
+265 LTNNLKDIKD
-270 EVKQGFKQTFSS
+270 EVKQGFKDSTSS
-282 MDSLENSIITAVAA
+282 LNAFGDTIVNAVAA
-296 SRNFFNNIVDGTVN
+296 SRNFFNGIVDGTV
-310 SMTQYYGPIA
+310 SSISQYYGPIA

-327 GELKDFKSVNNRL
+327 GELKDFKSINNRL
-340 QLDLGLSSLV
+340 QLDIGLSSLV

-389 VANSDLRRLVRLNQ
+389 VTNSDLRRLVRLNQ

-432 LNNMFQSL
+432 LNGMFQSL

-483 NAIAQGVNYLG
+483 NAIAQGINYLG

-586 ALGMTGGNALAQASN
+586 ALGMTGANALAQASN

-620 DNAKYAFGSSIA
+620 DNAKYVFGSSIA
-632 ANKLAYFTYK
+632 ENKLSYFTYK
-642 TSNLILDSLDGLS
+642 ASNLILDSLDGLNK
-655 TTTQGSGNS
+655 TAQGTSNS
-664 TMMQKV
+664 NLMQKA
-670 VGKVFDNITGP
+670 VGKVFDNITGS

-696 GLLGFGKS
+696 GVLGFGKG
-704 LIGSAGNLLNGDG
+704 LLGSASSLLNGDG
-717 NNALAE
+717 NNALAQ
-723 IINQS
+723 IISQS
-728 ASGGLFD
+728 SSGGLYD
-735 GGTSSSGVFSLTS
+735 GGGTSRGGVFSLTS
-748 SGKSSNALKQ
+748 SGATSSNALKQ
-758 FTLTSST
+758 FTLTGSS

-773 TSWEN
+773 TKWEN
-778 DAKAAAEEQDE
+778 DARAASEEEDE
-789 NTKILKEFEKT
+789 NVKILKEFEKT

-809 YAIAVS
+809 YAFAVS

-834 DAMLQTMTGKNNALE
+834 DAMLNTMTGKNNALE
-849 KNNTFID
+849 QNNTFID
-856 YVEKNTSTTK
+856 YVEKNTSTTN
-866 TNDSSKKV
+866 TNNSSKKI

>member
-1 MAKKYNVEQQQAIF
+1 MAKINNTERLRKLY
-15 NEEQNRID
+15 D
-23 AIRRT
+23 D
-28 ALSNNDK
+28 NDK
-35 KAVTQIVQ
+35 ALDTIRTTFKKDEVKGLEQYVAKLTDATEKLEQ
-43 AEKSLREEIEA
+43 AEKSYDRCDSLIKKQNEHLNKIHEQLQSCNDEQKEQLLHEIE
-54 TSKAAS
+54 
-60 TLTKQLEDQKNAIE
+60 LTKQNIERNKNRKDE
-74 KQRQIANKA
+74 
-83 AKEFKANKSKE
+83 
-94 SELIAK
+94 
-100 EEKQKLQSQIASF
+100 
-113 KEQEKIIQKLLKENN
+113 
-128 LRQLAKNVSLE
+128 LE
-139 QLDAIKT
+139 QLVQ
-146 EFDYTSDIIDAETR
+146 TR
-160 RLQLKEEQLRA
+160 KEIHDTVVEEQS
-171 DETSLEYAK
+171 SLKISKSKLNNA
-180 DIDKYTLK
+180 LK
-188 SYRDVEK
+188 LH
-195 QIKAKEKELK
+195 KAKEDELKVEQQLEYHSAKHYNEQLKRQKELQK
-205 LLEDKY
+205 EKEKTQKELDRLDPEDKKARTALQKKLRSLDTQLKVGDK
-211 ELLSDEDKDTEYG
+211 EL
-224 KSLKGKM
+224 
-231 DSIEKLK
+231 DSIKKGMSKKDQESIDNTYNFSREQLTNNLK
-238 NSLINEQR
+238 DIK
-246 NIFDGLISTD
+246 D
-256 KEQAKKNGI
+256 
-265 TDLTY
+265 
-270 EVKQGFKQTFSS
+270 EVKQGFKDSTSS
-282 MDSLENSIITAVAA
+282 LNAFGDTIVNAVAA
-296 SRNFFNNIVDGTVN
+296 SRNFFNEIVDGAAN
-310 SMTQYYGPIA
+310 SITQYYGPITA
-320 ASLEGVN
+320 ALEGVN
-327 GELKDFKSVNNRL
+327 SGLNDFKSVNKSL
-340 QLDLGLSSLV
+340 QSDIGLSSLV
-350 KQEAVLNSIN
+350 KQEAILNSIN

-380 RDKTVSSFD
+380 RDKTVASFD
-389 VANSDLRRLVRLNQ
+389 VTNSDLRRLVRLNQ

-432 LNNMFQSL
+432 LNTMFQSI

-586 ALGMTGGNALAQASN
+586 ALGMSGGNALAQASN

-642 TSNLILDSLDGLS
+642 ASNLILDSLDGLS

-664 TMMQKV
+664 KMMQKV

-735 GGTSSSGVFSLTS
+735 GGTSNSGVFSLTS

-758 FTLTSST
+758 FTLTNSAKS
-765 QASGITDT
+765 SGITDT

-809 YAIAVS
+809 YAFAVS

>member
-28 ALSNNDK
+28 SISNNDK

-43 AEKSLREEIEA
+43 AERSLREEIDA
-54 TSKAAS
+54 TVKAAD
-60 TLTKQLEDQKNAIE
+60 TFTKQIE
-74 KQRQIANKA
+74 KQKEKTKELLEQRKA
-83 AKEFKANKSKE
+83 ATG
-94 SELIAK
+94 
-100 EEKQKLQSQIASF
+100 EEKKRIQLQIDSSKQHEQIL
-113 KEQEKIIQKLLKENN
+113 QKLLEENKI
-128 LRQLAKNVSLE
+128 RQLAKNTSLE
-139 QLDAIKT
+139 QLDALKT
-146 EFDYTSDIIDAETR
+146 EFNYSSDTIEAER
-160 RLQLKEEQLRA
+160 QRLQIKEEQLKA
-171 DETSLEYAK
+171 SEKQKTLDEIALDYAK

-188 SYRDVEK
+188 SYRDTEK
-195 QIKAKEKELK
+195 QIKNKEKELK
-205 LLEDKY
+205 LLEDEY

-224 KSLKGKM
+224 KSLKGKI
-231 DSIEKLK
+231 DSIRKLK
-238 NSLINEQR
+238 DELSNDKD
-246 NIFDGLISTD
+246 NIFKGLTSSD
-256 KEQAKKNGI
+256 KIQAETLGI

-282 MDSLENSIITAVAA
+282 MDSFEDTIVNAVNA
-296 SRNFFNNIVDGTVN
+296 SRNFFNGIVDGAAN
-310 SMTQYYGPIA
+310 SITQYYGPITA
-320 ASLEGVN
+320 ALEGVN
-327 GELKDFKSVNNRL
+327 SGLNDFKSVNKSL
-340 QLDLGLSSLV
+340 QSDIGLSSLV
-350 KQEAVLNSIN
+350 KQEAILNSIN

-380 RDKTVSSFD
+380 RDKTVASFD
-389 VANSDLRRLVRLNQ
+389 VTNSDLRRLVRLNQ

-432 LNNMFQSL
+432 LNNMFQSI

-483 NAIAQGVNYLG
+483 NAIAQGINYLG

-586 ALGMTGGNALAQASN
+586 ALGMSGGNALAQASN

-642 TSNLILDSLDGLS
+642 ASNLILDSLDGLS

-664 TMMQKV
+664 NMMQKV

-748 SGKSSNALKQ
+748 SGSSSNALKQ
-758 FTLTSST
+758 FTLTNST
-765 QASGITDT
+765 KSSGITDT

-809 YAIAVS
+809 YAFAVS

-834 DAMLQTMTGKNNALE
+834 DAMLETMTGKNNALE

>member
-1 MAKKYNVEQQQAIF
+1 MAKINNTERLRKLY
-15 NEEQNRID
+15 D
-23 AIRRT
+23 D
-28 ALSNNDK
+28 NDK
-35 KAVTQIVQ
+35 ALDTIRTTFKKDEVKGLEQYVAKLTDATEKLEQ
-43 AEKSLREEIEA
+43 AEKSYDRCDSLIKKQNEHLNKLHEQLQGCNDEQ
-54 TSKAAS
+54 KEQLLHEVK
-60 TLTKQLEDQKNAIE
+60 LTKQNIERNKNRKDE
-74 KQRQIANKA
+74 
-83 AKEFKANKSKE
+83 
-94 SELIAK
+94 
-100 EEKQKLQSQIASF
+100 
-113 KEQEKIIQKLLKENN
+113 
-128 LRQLAKNVSLE
+128 LE
-139 QLDAIKT
+139 QLVQ
-146 EFDYTSDIIDAETR
+146 TR
-160 RLQLKEEQLRA
+160 KEIHDTVVEEQSSLKISKSKLNNALKLR
-171 DETSLEYAK
+171 
-180 DIDKYTLK
+180 
-188 SYRDVEK
+188 
-195 QIKAKEKELK
+195 KAKEDELKVEQQLEYHSAKHYNEQLKRQKELQK
-205 LLEDKY
+205 EKEKTQKELDRLDPEDKKARTA
-211 ELLSDEDKDTEYG
+211 LKKKLR
-224 KSLKGKM
+224 SL
-231 DSIEKLK
+231 DIQLK
-238 NSLINEQR
+238 V
-246 NIFDGLISTD
+246 GD
-256 KEQAKKNGI
+256 KELGSIKKGMSKKDQESIDNPYNFSREQ
-265 TDLTY
+265 LTNNLKDIKD
-270 EVKQGFKQTFSS
+270 EVRQGFKDSTSS
-282 MDSLENSIITAVAA
+282 LSAFGDTIVNAVAA
-296 SRNFFNNIVDGTVN
+296 SRNFFNGIVDGTVN
-310 SMTQYYGPIA
+310 SISQYYGPIA

-327 GELKDFKSVNNRL
+327 GELKDFKSINNRL
-340 QLDLGLSSLV
+340 QLDIGLSSLV

-389 VANSDLRRLVRLNQ
+389 VTNSDLRRLVRLNQ

-471 AMYESGVDTNTV
+471 AMYESGVDTNTI

-586 ALGMTGGNALAQASN
+586 ALGMSGGSALAQASN
-601 ELNKVASRTSA
+601 ELNKVASRTST

-664 TMMQKV
+664 KMMQKV

-696 GLLGFGKS
+696 GVLGFGKS
-704 LIGSAGNLLNGDG
+704 LIGSASNLLNGDG

-735 GGTSSSGVFSLTS
+735 GGTSNSGVFSLTS

-773 TSWEN
+773 TNWEN
-778 DAKAAAEEQDE
+778 DARAAAEEQDE

-809 YAIAVS
+809 YAFAVS

-834 DAMLQTMTGKNNALE
+834 DAMLETMTGKNNALE

-856 YVEKNTSTTK
+856 YLEKNTSTTN
-866 TNDSSKKV
+866 TNDSSKKI

>member
-1 MAKKYNVEQQQAIF
+1 MAK
-15 NEEQNRID
+15 ID
-23 AIRRT
+23 NTERLRK
-28 ALSNNDK
+28 LYDDNDK
-35 KAVTQIVQ
+35 ALDTIRTTFKKDEVKGLEQYVAKLTDATEKLEQ
-43 AEKSLREEIEA
+43 AEKSYDRCDSLIKKQNEHLNKLHEQLQSCNDEQ
-54 TSKAAS
+54 KEQLLHEVE
-60 TLTKQLEDQKNAIE
+60 LTKQNIERNKNRKDE
-74 KQRQIANKA
+74 
-83 AKEFKANKSKE
+83 
-94 SELIAK
+94 
-100 EEKQKLQSQIASF
+100 
-113 KEQEKIIQKLLKENN
+113 
-128 LRQLAKNVSLE
+128 LE
-139 QLDAIKT
+139 QLVQ
-146 EFDYTSDIIDAETR
+146 TR
-160 RLQLKEEQLRA
+160 KEIHDTVVEEQS
-171 DETSLEYAK
+171 SLKISKSRLNNA
-180 DIDKYTLK
+180 LK
-188 SYRDVEK
+188 LG
-195 QIKAKEKELK
+195 KAKEDELKVEQQLEYHSAKHYNEQLKRQKELQK
-205 LLEDKY
+205 EKEKTQKELDRLDPEDKKARAALKKKLRSLDTQLKVGDK
-211 ELLSDEDKDTEYG
+211 EL
-224 KSLKGKM
+224 
-231 DSIEKLK
+231 DSIKKGMSKKDQESIDNPYNFSREQLTNNLK
-238 NSLINEQR
+238 DIK
-246 NIFDGLISTD
+246 D
-256 KEQAKKNGI
+256 
-265 TDLTY
+265 
-270 EVKQGFKQTFSS
+270 EVKQGFKDSTSS
-282 MDSLENSIITAVAA
+282 LNAFGDTIVNAVAA
-296 SRNFFNNIVDGTVN
+296 SRNFFNGIVDGTV
-310 SMTQYYGPIA
+310 SSISQYYGPIA

-327 GELKDFKSVNNRL
+327 GELKDFKSINNRL
-340 QLDLGLSSLV
+340 QLDIGLSSLV

-389 VANSDLRRLVRLNQ
+389 VTNSDLRRLVRLNQ

-432 LNNMFQSL
+432 LNGMFQSL

-586 ALGMTGGNALAQASN
+586 ALGMTGANALAQASN

-620 DNAKYAFGSSIA
+620 DNAKYVFGSSIA
-632 ANKLAYFTYK
+632 ENKLSYFTYK
-642 TSNLILDSLDGLS
+642 ASNLILDSLDGLNK
-655 TTTQGSGNS
+655 TAQGTSNS
-664 TMMQKV
+664 NLMQKA
-670 VGKVFDNITGP
+670 VGKVFDNITGS

-696 GLLGFGKS
+696 GVLGFGKG
-704 LIGSAGNLLNGDG
+704 LLGSASSLLNGDG
-717 NNALAE
+717 NNALAQ
-723 IINQS
+723 IISQS
-728 ASGGLFD
+728 SSGGLYD
-735 GGTSSSGVFSLTS
+735 GGGTSRGGVFSLTS
-748 SGKSSNALKQ
+748 SGATSSNALKQ
-758 FTLTSST
+758 FTLTGSS

-773 TSWEN
+773 TKWEN
-778 DAKAAAEEQDE
+778 DARAASEEEDE
-789 NTKILKEFEKT
+789 NVKILKEFEKT

-809 YAIAVS
+809 YAFAVS

-834 DAMLQTMTGKNNALE
+834 DAMLNTMTGKNNALE
-849 KNNTFID
+849 QNNTFID

-866 TNDSSKKV
+866 TNNSSKKI

>member
-1 MAKKYNVEQQQAIF
+1 MAK
-15 NEEQNRID
+15 ID
-23 AIRRT
+23 NTERLRK
-28 ALSNNDK
+28 LYDDNDK
-35 KAVTQIVQ
+35 ALDTIRTTFKKDEVKGLEQYVAKLTDATEKLEQ
-43 AEKSLREEIEA
+43 AEKSYDRCDSLIKKQNEHLNKLHEQLQSCNDEQ
-54 TSKAAS
+54 KEQLLHEVE
-60 TLTKQLEDQKNAIE
+60 LTKQNIERNKNRKDE
-74 KQRQIANKA
+74 
-83 AKEFKANKSKE
+83 
-94 SELIAK
+94 
-100 EEKQKLQSQIASF
+100 
-113 KEQEKIIQKLLKENN
+113 
-128 LRQLAKNVSLE
+128 LE
-139 QLDAIKT
+139 QLVQTRKEIHDT
-146 EFDYTSDIIDAETR
+146 VVAEQSSLKISKS
-160 RLQLKEEQLRA
+160 RLNNALKLG
-171 DETSLEYAK
+171 
-180 DIDKYTLK
+180 
-188 SYRDVEK
+188 
-195 QIKAKEKELK
+195 KAKEDELKAEQQLEYHSAKHYNEQLKRQKELQK
-205 LLEDKY
+205 EKEKTQKELDRLDPEDKKARTV
-211 ELLSDEDKDTEYG
+211 LQKKLRSLDTQ
-224 KSLKGKM
+224 LKVG
-231 DSIEKLK
+231 
-238 NSLINEQR
+238 
-246 NIFDGLISTD
+246 D
-256 KEQAKKNGI
+256 KELGSIKKGMSKKDQESIDNPYNFSKEQ
-265 TDLTY
+265 LTNNLKDIKD
-270 EVKQGFKQTFSS
+270 EVKQGFKDSTSS
-282 MDSLENSIITAVAA
+282 LNAFGDTIVNAVAV
-296 SRNFFNNIVDGTVN
+296 SRNFFNGIVDGTV
-310 SMTQYYGPIA
+310 SSISQYYGPIA

-327 GELKDFKSVNNRL
+327 GELKDFKSINNRL
-340 QLDLGLSSLV
+340 QLDIGLSSLV

-389 VANSDLRRLVRLNQ
+389 VTNSDLRRLVRLNQ

-432 LNNMFQSL
+432 LNSMFQSL

-483 NAIAQGVNYLG
+483 SAIAQGINYLG

-512 LSMDRAG
+512 LSMDKAG

-575 AIQNLSKSGYS
+575 AIQNLSKSGYN
-586 ALGMTGGNALAQASN
+586 ALGMTGASALAQASN

-620 DNAKYAFGSSIA
+620 DNAKYVFGSSIA
-632 ANKLAYFTYK
+632 ENKLSYFTYK
-642 TSNLILDSLDGLS
+642 ASNLILDSLDGLNR
-655 TTTQGSGNS
+655 TAQGTGNS
-664 TMMQKV
+664 SLMQKA

-696 GLLGFGKS
+696 GVLGFGKG
-704 LIGSAGNLLNGDG
+704 LLGSASSLLNGDG
-717 NNALAE
+717 NNALAQ
-723 IINQS
+723 IISQS
-728 ASGGLFD
+728 SSGGLYD
-735 GGTSSSGVFSLTS
+735 GGGTSRGGVFSLTS
-748 SGKSSNALKQ
+748 SGATSSNALKQ
-758 FTLTSST
+758 FTLTGSS

-773 TSWEN
+773 TKWEN
-778 DAKAAAEEQDE
+778 DARAASEEEDE
-789 NTKILKEFEKT
+789 NVKILKEFEKT

-809 YAIAVS
+809 YAFAVS

-834 DAMLQTMTGKNNALE
+834 DAMLNTMKGKNNALE
-849 KNNTFID
+849 QNNTFID
-856 YVEKNTSTTK
+856 YVEKNTSTTN
-866 TNDSSKKV
+866 TNNSSKKI

>member
-1 MAKKYNVEQQQAIF
+1 MAK
-15 NEEQNRID
+15 ID
-23 AIRRT
+23 NTERLRK
-28 ALSNNDK
+28 LYDDNDK
-35 KAVTQIVQ
+35 ALDTIRTTFKKDEVKGLEQYVAKLTDATEKLEQ
-43 AEKSLREEIEA
+43 AEKSYDRCDSLIKKQNEHLNKLHEQLQSCNDEQ
-54 TSKAAS
+54 KEQLLHEVE
-60 TLTKQLEDQKNAIE
+60 LTKQNIERNKNRKDE
-74 KQRQIANKA
+74 
-83 AKEFKANKSKE
+83 
-94 SELIAK
+94 
-100 EEKQKLQSQIASF
+100 
-113 KEQEKIIQKLLKENN
+113 
-128 LRQLAKNVSLE
+128 LE
-139 QLDAIKT
+139 QLVQ
-146 EFDYTSDIIDAETR
+146 TR
-160 RLQLKEEQLRA
+160 KEIHDTVVEEQS
-171 DETSLEYAK
+171 SLKISKSRLNNA
-180 DIDKYTLK
+180 LK
-188 SYRDVEK
+188 LG
-195 QIKAKEKELK
+195 KAKEDELKVEQQLEYHSAKHYNEQLKRQKELQK
-205 LLEDKY
+205 EKEKTQKELDRLDPEDKKARTALKKKLRSLDTQLKVGDK
-211 ELLSDEDKDTEYG
+211 EL
-224 KSLKGKM
+224 
-231 DSIEKLK
+231 DSIKKGMSKKDQESIDNTYNFSREQLTNNLK
-238 NSLINEQR
+238 DIK
-246 NIFDGLISTD
+246 D
-256 KEQAKKNGI
+256 
-265 TDLTY
+265 
-270 EVKQGFKQTFSS
+270 EVKQGFKDSTSS
-282 MDSLENSIITAVAA
+282 LNAFGDTIVNAVAA
-296 SRNFFNNIVDGTVN
+296 SRNFFNGIVDGTV
-310 SMTQYYGPIA
+310 SSISQYYGPIA

-327 GELKDFKSVNNRL
+327 GELKDFKSINNRL
-340 QLDLGLSSLV
+340 QLDIGLSSLV

-389 VANSDLRRLVRLNQ
+389 VTNSDLRRLVRLNQ

-432 LNNMFQSL
+432 LNGMFQSL

-507 QNLML
+507 QNLLL

-586 ALGMTGGNALAQASN
+586 ALGMTGANALAQASN

-620 DNAKYAFGSSIA
+620 DNAKYVFGSSIA
-632 ANKLAYFTYK
+632 ENKLSYFTYK
-642 TSNLILDSLDGLS
+642 ASNLILDSLDGLNK
-655 TTTQGSGNS
+655 TAQGTSNS
-664 TMMQKV
+664 NLMQKA
-670 VGKVFDNITGP
+670 VGKVFDNITGS

-696 GLLGFGKS
+696 GVLGFGKG
-704 LIGSAGNLLNGDG
+704 LLGSASNLLNGDG
-717 NNALAE
+717 NNALAQ
-723 IINQS
+723 IISQS
-728 ASGGLFD
+728 SSGGLYD
-735 GGTSSSGVFSLTS
+735 GGGTSRGGVFSLTS
-748 SGKSSNALKQ
+748 SGATSSNALKQ
-758 FTLTSST
+758 FTLTGSS

-773 TSWEN
+773 TKWEN
-778 DAKAAAEEQDE
+778 DARAASEEEDE
-789 NTKILKEFEKT
+789 NVKILKEFEKT

-809 YAIAVS
+809 YAFAVS

-834 DAMLQTMTGKNNALE
+834 DAMLNTMTGKNNALE
-849 KNNTFID
+849 QNNTFID

-866 TNDSSKKV
+866 TNNSSKKI

>member
-28 ALSNNDK
+28 SISNNDK

-43 AEKSLREEIEA
+43 AERSLREEIDA
-54 TSKAAS
+54 TVKAAD
-60 TLTKQLEDQKNAIE
+60 TFTKQIE
-74 KQRQIANKA
+74 KQKEKTKELLEQRKA
-83 AKEFKANKSKE
+83 ATG
-94 SELIAK
+94 
-100 EEKQKLQSQIASF
+100 EEKKRIQLQIDSSKQHEQIL
-113 KEQEKIIQKLLKENN
+113 QKLLEENKI
-128 LRQLAKNVSLE
+128 RQLAKNTSLE
-139 QLDAIKT
+139 QLDALKT
-146 EFDYTSDIIDAETR
+146 EFNYSSDTIEAER
-160 RLQLKEEQLRA
+160 QRLQIKEEQLKA
-171 DETSLEYAK
+171 SEKQKTLDEIALDYAK

-188 SYRDVEK
+188 SYRDTEK
-195 QIKAKEKELK
+195 QIKNKEKELK
-205 LLEDKY
+205 LLEDEY

-224 KSLKGKM
+224 KSLKGKI
-231 DSIEKLK
+231 DSIRKLK
-238 NSLINEQR
+238 DELSNDKD
-246 NIFDGLISTD
+246 NIFKGLTSSD
-256 KEQAKKNGI
+256 KIQAETLGI

-282 MDSLENSIITAVAA
+282 MDSFEDTIVNAVNA
-296 SRNFFNNIVDGTVN
+296 SRNFFNGIVDGAAN
-310 SMTQYYGPIA
+310 SITQYYGPITA
-320 ASLEGVN
+320 ALEGVN
-327 GELKDFKSVNNRL
+327 SGLNDFKSVNKSL
-340 QLDLGLSSLV
+340 QSDIGLSSLV
-350 KQEAVLNSIN
+350 KQEAILNSIN

-380 RDKTVSSFD
+380 RDKTVASFD
-389 VANSDLRRLVRLNQ
+389 VTNSDLRRLVRLNQ

-432 LNNMFQSL
+432 LNTMFQSI

-586 ALGMTGGNALAQASN
+586 ALGMTGANALAQASN

-620 DNAKYAFGSSIA
+620 DNAKYVFGSSIA
-632 ANKLAYFTYK
+632 ENKLSYFTYK
-642 TSNLILDSLDGLS
+642 ASNLILDSLDGLNK
-655 TTTQGSGNS
+655 TAQGTSNS
-664 TMMQKV
+664 NLMQKA
-670 VGKVFDNITGP
+670 VGKVFDNITGS

-696 GLLGFGKS
+696 GVLGFGKG
-704 LIGSAGNLLNGDG
+704 LLGSASSLLNGDG
-717 NNALAE
+717 NNALAQ
-723 IINQS
+723 IISQS
-728 ASGGLFD
+728 SSGGLYD
-735 GGTSSSGVFSLTS
+735 GGGTSRGGVFSLTS
-748 SGKSSNALKQ
+748 SGATSSNALKQ
-758 FTLTSST
+758 FTLTGSS

-773 TSWEN
+773 TKWEN
-778 DAKAAAEEQDE
+778 DARAASEEEDE
-789 NTKILKEFEKT
+789 NVKILKEFEKT

-809 YAIAVS
+809 YAFAVS

-834 DAMLQTMTGKNNALE
+834 DAMLNTMTGKNNALE
-849 KNNTFID
+849 QNNTFID
-856 YVEKNTSTTK
+856 YVEKNTSTTR
-866 TNDSSKKV
+866 TNNSSKKI

>member
-1 MAKKYNVEQQQAIF
+1 MAK
-15 NEEQNRID
+15 ID
-23 AIRRT
+23 NTERLRK
-28 ALSNNDK
+28 LYDDNDK
-35 KAVTQIVQ
+35 ALDTIRTTFKKDEVKGLEQYVAKLTDATEKLEQ
-43 AEKSLREEIEA
+43 AEKSYDRCDSLIKKQNEHLNKLHEQLQSCNDEQ
-54 TSKAAS
+54 KEQLLHEVE
-60 TLTKQLEDQKNAIE
+60 LTKQNIERNKNRKDE
-74 KQRQIANKA
+74 
-83 AKEFKANKSKE
+83 
-94 SELIAK
+94 
-100 EEKQKLQSQIASF
+100 
-113 KEQEKIIQKLLKENN
+113 
-128 LRQLAKNVSLE
+128 LE
-139 QLDAIKT
+139 QLVQ
-146 EFDYTSDIIDAETR
+146 TR
-160 RLQLKEEQLRA
+160 KEIHDTVVEEQS
-171 DETSLEYAK
+171 SLKISKSRLNNA
-180 DIDKYTLK
+180 LK
-188 SYRDVEK
+188 LG
-195 QIKAKEKELK
+195 KAKEDELKAEQQLEYHSAKHYNEQLKRQKELQK
-205 LLEDKY
+205 EKEKTQKELDRLDPEDKKAQTALKKKLRSLDTQLKVGDK
-211 ELLSDEDKDTEYG
+211 EL
-224 KSLKGKM
+224 
-231 DSIEKLK
+231 DSIKKGMSKKDQESIDNTYNFSREQLTNNLK
-238 NSLINEQR
+238 DIK
-246 NIFDGLISTD
+246 D
-256 KEQAKKNGI
+256 
-265 TDLTY
+265 
-270 EVKQGFKQTFSS
+270 EVKQGFKDSTSS
-282 MDSLENSIITAVAA
+282 LNAFGDTIVNAVAA
-296 SRNFFNNIVDGTVN
+296 SRNFFNGIVDGTV
-310 SMTQYYGPIA
+310 SSISQYYGPIA

-327 GELKDFKSVNNRL
+327 GELKDFKSINNRL
-340 QLDLGLSSLV
+340 QLDIGLSSLV

-365 GITSDIESLGILTSI
+365 GINSDIESLGILTSI

-389 VANSDLRRLVRLNQ
+389 VTNSDLRRLVRLNQ

-432 LNNMFQSL
+432 LNGMFQSL

-586 ALGMTGGNALAQASN
+586 ALGMTGANALAQASN

-620 DNAKYAFGSSIA
+620 DNAKYVFGSSIA
-632 ANKLAYFTYK
+632 ENKLSYFTYK
-642 TSNLILDSLDGLS
+642 ASNLILDSLDGLNK
-655 TTTQGSGNS
+655 TAQGTSNS
-664 TMMQKV
+664 NLMQKA
-670 VGKVFDNITGP
+670 VGKVFDNITGS

-696 GLLGFGKS
+696 GVLGFGKG
-704 LIGSAGNLLNGDG
+704 LLGSASNLLNGDG
-717 NNALAE
+717 NNALAQ
-723 IINQS
+723 IISQS
-728 ASGGLFD
+728 SSGGLYD
-735 GGTSSSGVFSLTS
+735 GGGTSRGGVFSLTS
-748 SGKSSNALKQ
+748 SGATSSNALKQ
-758 FTLTSST
+758 FTLTGSS

-773 TSWEN
+773 TKWEN
-778 DAKAAAEEQDE
+778 DARAASEEEDE
-789 NTKILKEFEKT
+789 NVKILKEFEKT

-809 YAIAVS
+809 YAFAVS

-834 DAMLQTMTGKNNALE
+834 DAMLNTMTGKNNALE
-849 KNNTFID
+849 QNNTFID
-856 YVEKNTSTTK
+856 YVEKNTSTTH
-866 TNDSSKKV
+866 TNNSSKKI

>member
-1 MAKKYNVEQQQAIF
+1 MAK
-15 NEEQNRID
+15 ID
-23 AIRRT
+23 NTERLRK
-28 ALSNNDK
+28 LYDDNDK
-35 KAVTQIVQ
+35 ALDTIRTTFKKDEVKGLEQYVAKLTDATEKLEQ
-43 AEKSLREEIEA
+43 AEKSYDRCDSLIKKQNEHLNTLHEQLQSCNDEQ
-54 TSKAAS
+54 KEQLLHEVE
-60 TLTKQLEDQKNAIE
+60 LTKQNIERNKNRKDE
-74 KQRQIANKA
+74 
-83 AKEFKANKSKE
+83 
-94 SELIAK
+94 
-100 EEKQKLQSQIASF
+100 
-113 KEQEKIIQKLLKENN
+113 
-128 LRQLAKNVSLE
+128 LE
-139 QLDAIKT
+139 QLVQ
-146 EFDYTSDIIDAETR
+146 TR
-160 RLQLKEEQLRA
+160 KEIHDTVVEEQS
-171 DETSLEYAK
+171 SLKISKSRLNNA
-180 DIDKYTLK
+180 LK
-188 SYRDVEK
+188 LG
-195 QIKAKEKELK
+195 KAKEDELKAEQQLEYHSAKHYNEQLKRQKELQK
-205 LLEDKY
+205 EKEKTQKELDRLDPEDKKARTT
-211 ELLSDEDKDTEYG
+211 LKKKLRSLDTQ
-224 KSLKGKM
+224 LKVG
-231 DSIEKLK
+231 
-238 NSLINEQR
+238 
-246 NIFDGLISTD
+246 D
-256 KEQAKKNGI
+256 KELGSIKKGMSKKDQESIDNSYNFSREQ
-265 TDLTY
+265 LTNNLKDIKD
-270 EVKQGFKQTFSS
+270 EVKQGFKDSTSS
-282 MDSLENSIITAVAA
+282 LNAFGDTIVNAVAA
-296 SRNFFNNIVDGTVN
+296 SRNFFNGIVDGTV
-310 SMTQYYGPIA
+310 SSISQYYGPIA

-327 GELKDFKSVNNRL
+327 GELKDFKSINNRL
-340 QLDLGLSSLV
+340 QLDIGLSSLV

-389 VANSDLRRLVRLNQ
+389 VTNSDLRRLVRLNQ

-432 LNNMFQSL
+432 LNGMFQSL

-586 ALGMTGGNALAQASN
+586 ALGMTGANALAQASN

-620 DNAKYAFGSSIA
+620 DNAKYVFGSSIA
-632 ANKLAYFTYK
+632 ENKLSYFTYK
-642 TSNLILDSLDGLS
+642 ASNLILDSLDGLNK
-655 TTTQGSGNS
+655 TAQGTGNS
-664 TMMQKV
+664 SLMQKA

-696 GLLGFGKS
+696 GVLGFGKG
-704 LIGSAGNLLNGDG
+704 LLGSASSLLNGDG
-717 NNALAE
+717 NNALAQ
-723 IINQS
+723 IISQS
-728 ASGGLFD
+728 SSGGLYD
-735 GGTSSSGVFSLTS
+735 GGGTSRGGVFSLTS
-748 SGKSSNALKQ
+748 SGATSSNALKQ
-758 FTLTSST
+758 FTLTGSS

-773 TSWEN
+773 TKWEN
-778 DAKAAAEEQDE
+778 DARAASEEEDE
-789 NTKILKEFEKT
+789 NVKILKEFEKT

-809 YAIAVS
+809 YAFAVS

-834 DAMLQTMTGKNNALE
+834 DAMLNTMTGKNNALE
-849 KNNTFID
+849 QNNTFID
-856 YVEKNTSTTK
+856 YVEKNTSTTN
-866 TNDSSKKV
+866 TNNSSKKI

>member
-1 MAKKYNVEQQQAIF
+1 MAK
-15 NEEQNRID
+15 ID
-23 AIRRT
+23 NTERLRK
-28 ALSNNDK
+28 LYDDNDK
-35 KAVTQIVQ
+35 ALDTIRTTFKKDEVKGLEQYVAKLTDATEKLEQ
-43 AEKSLREEIEA
+43 AEKSYDRCDSLIKKQNEHLNKLHEQLQSCNDEQ
-54 TSKAAS
+54 KEQLLHEVE
-60 TLTKQLEDQKNAIE
+60 LTKQNIERNKNRKDE
-74 KQRQIANKA
+74 
-83 AKEFKANKSKE
+83 
-94 SELIAK
+94 
-100 EEKQKLQSQIASF
+100 
-113 KEQEKIIQKLLKENN
+113 
-128 LRQLAKNVSLE
+128 LE
-139 QLDAIKT
+139 QLVQ
-146 EFDYTSDIIDAETR
+146 TR
-160 RLQLKEEQLRA
+160 KEIHDTVVEEQS
-171 DETSLEYAK
+171 SLKISKSRLNNA
-180 DIDKYTLK
+180 LK
-188 SYRDVEK
+188 LG
-195 QIKAKEKELK
+195 KAKEDELKAEQQLEYHSAKHYNEQLKRQKELQK
-205 LLEDKY
+205 EKEKTQKELDRLDPEDKKARTTLKKKLRSLDTQLKVGDK
-211 ELLSDEDKDTEYG
+211 EL
-224 KSLKGKM
+224 
-231 DSIEKLK
+231 DSIKKGMSKKDQESIDNTYNFSREQLTNNLK
-238 NSLINEQR
+238 DIK
-246 NIFDGLISTD
+246 D
-256 KEQAKKNGI
+256 
-265 TDLTY
+265 
-270 EVKQGFKQTFSS
+270 EVKQGFKDSTSS
-282 MDSLENSIITAVAA
+282 LNAFGDTIVYAVAA
-296 SRNFFNNIVDGTVN
+296 SRNFFNGIVDGTV
-310 SMTQYYGPIA
+310 SSISQYYGPIA
-320 ASLEGVN
+320 ASLEGVS
-327 GELKDFKSVNNRL
+327 GELKDFKSINNRL
-340 QLDLGLSSLV
+340 QLDIGLSSLV

-389 VANSDLRRLVRLNQ
+389 VTNSDLRRLVRLNQ

-432 LNNMFQSL
+432 LNGMFQSL

-586 ALGMTGGNALAQASN
+586 ALGMTGANALAQASN

-620 DNAKYAFGSSIA
+620 DNAKYVFGSSIA
-632 ANKLAYFTYK
+632 ENKLSYFTYK
-642 TSNLILDSLDGLS
+642 ASNLILDSLDGLNK
-655 TTTQGSGNS
+655 TAQGTSNS
-664 TMMQKV
+664 NLMQKA

-696 GLLGFGKS
+696 GVLGFGKG
-704 LIGSAGNLLNGDG
+704 LLGSASNLLNGDG
-717 NNALAE
+717 NNALAQ
-723 IINQS
+723 IISQS
-728 ASGGLFD
+728 SSGGLYD
-735 GGTSSSGVFSLTS
+735 GGGTSRGGVFSLTS
-748 SGKSSNALKQ
+748 SGATSSNALKQ
-758 FTLTSST
+758 FTLTGSS

-773 TSWEN
+773 TKWEN
-778 DAKAAAEEQDE
+778 DARAASEEEDE
-789 NTKILKEFEKT
+789 NVKILKEFEKT

-809 YAIAVS
+809 YAFAVS

-834 DAMLQTMTGKNNALE
+834 DAMLNTMTGKNNALE
-849 KNNTFID
+849 QNNTFID
-856 YVEKNTSTTK
+856 YVEKNTSTTH
-866 TNDSSKKV
+866 TNNSSKKI

>member
-1 MAKKYNVEQQQAIF
+1 MAKINNTE
-15 NEEQNRID
+15 RL
-23 AIRRT
+23 RR
-28 ALSNNDK
+28 LYDDNDK
-35 KAVTQIVQ
+35 ALDTIRKTFKKDEVKGLEQYVSKLTDATETLEQ
-43 AEKSLREEIEA
+43 AEKSYDRCDSLIKQQVTHFNELHDQLQNCTIEQKAQILHELKLTEQSIERNKTRKAELEQILQARREIHSTVVEEQSSLKI
-54 TSKAAS
+54 SKAK
-60 TLTKQLEDQKNAIE
+60 LNNA
-74 KQRQIANKA
+74 
-83 AKEFKANKSKE
+83 
-94 SELIAK
+94 L
-100 EEKQKLQSQIASF
+100 KLH
-113 KEQEKIIQKLLKENN
+113 
-128 LRQLAKNVSLE
+128 
-139 QLDAIKT
+139 
-146 EFDYTSDIIDAETR
+146 
-160 RLQLKEEQLRA
+160 
-171 DETSLEYAK
+171 
-180 DIDKYTLK
+180 
-188 SYRDVEK
+188 
-195 QIKAKEKELK
+195 KAKEDELRAEQQLEYHSAKHYNEQLKQQKELQKEKAKTQRELDK
-205 LLEDKY
+205 LDPEDKKTRAD
-211 ELLSDEDKDTEYG
+211 LKKKL
-224 KSLKGKM
+224 KSLDTQIKSG
-231 DSIEKLK
+231 
-238 NSLINEQR
+238 
-246 NIFDGLISTD
+246 D
-256 KEQAKKNGI
+256 KELSFIKKGMSKKDQESIDNPYNFSRGQ
-265 TDLTY
+265 LTNNLKDIKD
-270 EVKQGFKQTFSS
+270 EVKQGFKDSTSS
-282 MDSLENSIITAVAA
+282 LNAFGDTIVNAVAA
-296 SRNFFNNIVDGTVN
+296 SRNFFNGIVDGTV
-310 SMTQYYGPIA
+310 SSISQYYGPIA

-327 GELKDFKSVNNRL
+327 GELKDFKSINNRL
-340 QLDLGLSSLV
+340 QLDIGLSSLV

-389 VANSDLRRLVRLNQ
+389 VTNSDLRRLVRLNQ

-432 LNNMFQSL
+432 LNTMFQSI

-483 NAIAQGVNYLG
+483 NAIAQGINYLG

-586 ALGMTGGNALAQASN
+586 ALGMSGGSALAQASN
-601 ELNKVASRTSA
+601 ELNKVASRTST

-664 TMMQKV
+664 KMMQKV

-696 GLLGFGKS
+696 GVLGFGKS
-704 LIGSAGNLLNGDG
+704 LIGSASNLLNGDG

-735 GGTSSSGVFSLTS
+735 GGTSNSGVFSLTS

-809 YAIAVS
+809 YAFAVS

-834 DAMLQTMTGKNNALE
+834 DAMLETMTGKNNALE

-856 YVEKNTSTTK
+856 YLEKNTSTTN
-866 TNDSSKKV
+866 TNDSSKKI

>member
-1 MAKKYNVEQQQAIF
+1 MAK
-15 NEEQNRID
+15 ID
-23 AIRRT
+23 NTERLRK
-28 ALSNNDK
+28 LYDDNDK
-35 KAVTQIVQ
+35 ALDTIRTTFKKDEVKGLEQYVAKLTDATEKLEQ
-43 AEKSLREEIEA
+43 AEKSYDRCDFLIKKQNEHLNKLHEQLQSCNDEQ
-54 TSKAAS
+54 KEQLLHEVE
-60 TLTKQLEDQKNAIE
+60 LTKQNIERNKNRKDE
-74 KQRQIANKA
+74 
-83 AKEFKANKSKE
+83 
-94 SELIAK
+94 
-100 EEKQKLQSQIASF
+100 
-113 KEQEKIIQKLLKENN
+113 
-128 LRQLAKNVSLE
+128 LE
-139 QLDAIKT
+139 QLVQ
-146 EFDYTSDIIDAETR
+146 TR
-160 RLQLKEEQLRA
+160 KEIHDTVVEEQS
-171 DETSLEYAK
+171 SLKISKSRLNNA
-180 DIDKYTLK
+180 LK
-188 SYRDVEK
+188 LG
-195 QIKAKEKELK
+195 KAKEDELKVEQQLEYHSAKHYNEQLKRQKELQK
-205 LLEDKY
+205 EKEKTQKELDRLDPEDKKARTALKKKLRSLDTQLKVGDK
-211 ELLSDEDKDTEYG
+211 EL
-224 KSLKGKM
+224 
-231 DSIEKLK
+231 DSIKKGMSKKDQESIDNPYNFSREQLTNNLK
-238 NSLINEQR
+238 DIK
-246 NIFDGLISTD
+246 D
-256 KEQAKKNGI
+256 
-265 TDLTY
+265 
-270 EVKQGFKQTFSS
+270 EVKQGFKDSTSS
-282 MDSLENSIITAVAA
+282 LNAFGDTIVNAVAA
-296 SRNFFNNIVDGTVN
+296 SRNFFNGIVDGTV
-310 SMTQYYGPIA
+310 SSISQYYGPIA

-327 GELKDFKSVNNRL
+327 GELKDFKSINNRL
-340 QLDLGLSSLV
+340 QLDIGLSSLV

-389 VANSDLRRLVRLNQ
+389 VTNSDLRRLVRLNQ

-432 LNNMFQSL
+432 LNGMFQSL

-586 ALGMTGGNALAQASN
+586 ALGMTGANALAQASN

-620 DNAKYAFGSSIA
+620 DNAKYVFGSSIA
-632 ANKLAYFTYK
+632 ENKLSYFTYK
-642 TSNLILDSLDGLS
+642 ASNLILDSLDGLNK
-655 TTTQGSGNS
+655 TAQGTSNS
-664 TMMQKV
+664 NLMQKA
-670 VGKVFDNITGP
+670 VGKVFDNITGS

-696 GLLGFGKS
+696 GVLGFGKG
-704 LIGSAGNLLNGDG
+704 LLGSASSLLNGDG
-717 NNALAE
+717 NNALAQ
-723 IINQS
+723 IISQS
-728 ASGGLFD
+728 SSGGLYD
-735 GGTSSSGVFSLTS
+735 GGGTSRGGVFSLTS
-748 SGKSSNALKQ
+748 SGATSSNALKQ
-758 FTLTSST
+758 FTLTGSS

-773 TSWEN
+773 TKWEN
-778 DAKAAAEEQDE
+778 DARAASEEEDE
-789 NTKILKEFEKT
+789 NVKILKEFEKT

-809 YAIAVS
+809 YAFAVS

-834 DAMLQTMTGKNNALE
+834 DAMLNTMTGKNNALE
-849 KNNTFID
+849 QNNTFID
-856 YVEKNTSTTK
+856 YVEKNTSTTH
-866 TNDSSKKV
+866 TNNSSKKI

>member
-1 MAKKYNVEQQQAIF
+1 MAK
-15 NEEQNRID
+15 ID
-23 AIRRT
+23 NTERLRK
-28 ALSNNDK
+28 LYDDNDK
-35 KAVTQIVQ
+35 ALDTIRTTFKKDEVKGLEQYVAKLTDATEKLEQ
-43 AEKSLREEIEA
+43 AEKSYDRCDSLIKKQNEHLNTLHEQLQSCNDEQ
-54 TSKAAS
+54 KEQLLHEVE
-60 TLTKQLEDQKNAIE
+60 LTKQNIERNKNRKDE
-74 KQRQIANKA
+74 
-83 AKEFKANKSKE
+83 
-94 SELIAK
+94 
-100 EEKQKLQSQIASF
+100 
-113 KEQEKIIQKLLKENN
+113 
-128 LRQLAKNVSLE
+128 LE
-139 QLDAIKT
+139 QLVQ
-146 EFDYTSDIIDAETR
+146 TR
-160 RLQLKEEQLRA
+160 KEIHDTVVEEQS
-171 DETSLEYAK
+171 SLKISKSKLNNA
-180 DIDKYTLK
+180 LK
-188 SYRDVEK
+188 LG
-195 QIKAKEKELK
+195 KAKEDELKAEQQLEYHSAKHYNEQLKRQKELQK
-205 LLEDKY
+205 EKEKTQKELDRLDPEDKKAQTALNKKLRSLDTQLKVGDK
-211 ELLSDEDKDTEYG
+211 EL
-224 KSLKGKM
+224 
-231 DSIEKLK
+231 DSIKKGMSKKDRESIDNPYNFSREQLTNNLK
-238 NSLINEQR
+238 DIK
-246 NIFDGLISTD
+246 D
-256 KEQAKKNGI
+256 
-265 TDLTY
+265 
-270 EVKQGFKQTFSS
+270 EVKQGFKDSTSS
-282 MDSLENSIITAVAA
+282 LNAFGDTIVNAVAA
-296 SRNFFNNIVDGTVN
+296 SRNFFNGIVDGTV
-310 SMTQYYGPIA
+310 SSISQYYGPIA

-327 GELKDFKSVNNRL
+327 GELKDFKSINNRL
-340 QLDLGLSSLV
+340 QLDIGLSSLV

-389 VANSDLRRLVRLNQ
+389 VTNSDLRRLVRLNQ

-432 LNNMFQSL
+432 LNGMFQSL

-507 QNLML
+507 QNLLL

-586 ALGMTGGNALAQASN
+586 ALGMTGANALAQASN

-620 DNAKYAFGSSIA
+620 DNAKYVFGSSIA
-632 ANKLAYFTYK
+632 ENKLSYFTYK
-642 TSNLILDSLDGLS
+642 ASNLILDSLDGLNK
-655 TTTQGSGNS
+655 TAQGTSNS
-664 TMMQKV
+664 NLMQKA
-670 VGKVFDNITGP
+670 VGKVFDNITGS

-696 GLLGFGKS
+696 GVLGFGKG
-704 LIGSAGNLLNGDG
+704 LLGSASNLLNGDG
-717 NNALAE
+717 NNALAQ
-723 IINQS
+723 IISQS
-728 ASGGLFD
+728 SSGGLYD
-735 GGTSSSGVFSLTS
+735 GGGTSRGGVFSLTS
-748 SGKSSNALKQ
+748 SGATSSNALKQ
-758 FTLTSST
+758 FTLTGSS

-773 TSWEN
+773 TKWEN
-778 DAKAAAEEQDE
+778 DARAASEEEDE
-789 NTKILKEFEKT
+789 NVKILKEFEKT

-809 YAIAVS
+809 YAFAVS

-834 DAMLQTMTGKNNALE
+834 DAMLNTMTGKNNALE
-849 KNNTFID
+849 QNNTFID

-866 TNDSSKKV
+866 TNNSSKKI

>member
-1 MAKKYNVEQQQAIF
+1 MAK
-15 NEEQNRID
+15 ID
-23 AIRRT
+23 NTERLRK
-28 ALSNNDK
+28 LYDDNDK
-35 KAVTQIVQ
+35 ALDTIRTTFKKDEVKGLEQYVAKLTDATEKLEQ
-43 AEKSLREEIEA
+43 AEKSYDRCDSLIKKQNEHLNKLHEQLQSCNDEQ
-54 TSKAAS
+54 KEQLLHEVE
-60 TLTKQLEDQKNAIE
+60 LTKQNIERNKNRKDE
-74 KQRQIANKA
+74 
-83 AKEFKANKSKE
+83 
-94 SELIAK
+94 
-100 EEKQKLQSQIASF
+100 
-113 KEQEKIIQKLLKENN
+113 
-128 LRQLAKNVSLE
+128 LE
-139 QLDAIKT
+139 QLVQ
-146 EFDYTSDIIDAETR
+146 TR
-160 RLQLKEEQLRA
+160 KEIHDTVVEEQS
-171 DETSLEYAK
+171 SLKISKSRLNNA
-180 DIDKYTLK
+180 LK
-188 SYRDVEK
+188 LG
-195 QIKAKEKELK
+195 KAKEDELKAEQQLEYHSAKHYNEQLKRQKELQK
-205 LLEDKY
+205 EKEKTQKELDRLDPEDKKARTALKKKLRSLDTQLKVGDK
-211 ELLSDEDKDTEYG
+211 EL
-224 KSLKGKM
+224 
-231 DSIEKLK
+231 DSIKKGMSKKDQESIDNTYNFSREQLTNNLK
-238 NSLINEQR
+238 DIK
-246 NIFDGLISTD
+246 D
-256 KEQAKKNGI
+256 
-265 TDLTY
+265 
-270 EVKQGFKQTFSS
+270 EVKQGFKDSTSS
-282 MDSLENSIITAVAA
+282 LNAFGDTIVNAVAA
-296 SRNFFNNIVDGTVN
+296 SRNFFNGIVDGTV
-310 SMTQYYGPIA
+310 SSISQYYGPIV

-327 GELKDFKSVNNRL
+327 GELKDFKSINNRL
-340 QLDLGLSSLV
+340 QLDIGLSSLV

-389 VANSDLRRLVRLNQ
+389 VTNSDLRRLVRLNQ

-432 LNNMFQSL
+432 LNGMFQSL

-586 ALGMTGGNALAQASN
+586 ALGMTGANALAQASN

-620 DNAKYAFGSSIA
+620 DNAKYVFGSSIA
-632 ANKLAYFTYK
+632 ENKLSYFTYK
-642 TSNLILDSLDGLS
+642 ASNLILDSLDGLNK
-655 TTTQGSGNS
+655 TAQGTSNS
-664 TMMQKV
+664 NLMQKA
-670 VGKVFDNITGP
+670 VGKVFDNITGS

-696 GLLGFGKS
+696 GVLGFGKG
-704 LIGSAGNLLNGDG
+704 LLGSASNLLNGDG
-717 NNALAE
+717 NNALAQ
-723 IINQS
+723 IISQS
-728 ASGGLFD
+728 SSGGLYD
-735 GGTSSSGVFSLTS
+735 GGGTSRGGVFSLTS
-748 SGKSSNALKQ
+748 SGATSSNALKQ
-758 FTLTSST
+758 FTLTGSS

-773 TSWEN
+773 TKWEN
-778 DAKAAAEEQDE
+778 DARAASEEEDE
-789 NTKILKEFEKT
+789 NVKILKEFEKT

-809 YAIAVS
+809 YAFAVS

-834 DAMLQTMTGKNNALE
+834 DAMLNTMTGKNNALE
-849 KNNTFID
+849 QNNTFID
-856 YVEKNTSTTK
+856 YVEKNTSTTH
-866 TNDSSKKV
+866 TNNSSKKI

>member
-1 MAKKYNVEQQQAIF
+1 MAKKYNIEQQQAIF

-28 ALSNNDK
+28 SISNNDK

-43 AEKSLREEIEA
+43 AERSLREEIDA
-54 TSKAAS
+54 TVKAAD
-60 TLTKQLEDQKNAIE
+60 TFTKQIE
-74 KQRQIANKA
+74 KQKEKTKELIEQRKA
-83 AKEFKANKSKE
+83 ATG
-94 SELIAK
+94 
-100 EEKQKLQSQIASF
+100 EEKKRLQLQIDSS
-113 KEQEKIIQKLLKENN
+113 KQHEQMLQKLLEENKI
-128 LRQLAKNVSLE
+128 RQLAKNTSLE
-139 QLDAIKT
+139 QLDALKT
-146 EFDYTSDIIDAETR
+146 EFNYTSDTIEAERR
-160 RLQLKEEQLRA
+160 RLQIKEEQLKA
-171 DETSLEYAK
+171 DEIALDYAK

-188 SYRDVEK
+188 SYRDTEK
-195 QIKAKEKELK
+195 QIKNKEKELK
-205 LLEDKY
+205 LLEDEY
-211 ELLSDEDKDTEYG
+211 ELLSDKDKDTEYG
-224 KSLKGKM
+224 KSLKGKI
-231 DSIEKLK
+231 DSIRKLK
-238 NSLINEQR
+238 DELVNDKN
-246 NIFDGLISTD
+246 NIFKGLTSSD
-256 KEQAKKNGI
+256 KIQAETLGI

-282 MDSLENSIITAVAA
+282 MDSFEDTIVNAVNA
-296 SRNFFNNIVDGTVN
+296 SRNFFNGIVDGTVN
-310 SMTQYYGPIA
+310 SISQYYGPITA
-320 ASLEGVN
+320 ALEGVN
-327 GELKDFKSVNNRL
+327 SGLNDFKSVNKSL
-340 QLDLGLSSLV
+340 QSDIGLSSLV

-389 VANSDLRRLVRLNQ
+389 VTNSDLRRLVRLNQ

-483 NAIAQGVNYLG
+483 NAIAQGINYLG

-567 NMSVTDMT
+567 NMSITDMT

-586 ALGMTGGNALAQASN
+586 ALGMSGGSALAQASN
-601 ELNKVASRTSA
+601 ELNKVASRTST

-655 TTTQGSGNS
+655 TTTQGSGTS
-664 TMMQKV
+664 KMMQKV

-696 GLLGFGKS
+696 GVLGFGKS
-704 LIGSAGNLLNGDG
+704 LIGSASNLLNGDG

-735 GGTSSSGVFSLTS
+735 GGTSNSGVFSLTS

-809 YAIAVS
+809 YAFAVS

-834 DAMLQTMTGKNNALE
+834 DAMLETMTGKNNALE

-856 YVEKNTSTTK
+856 YLEKNASTTN
-866 TNDSSKKV
+866 TNDSSKKI

>member
-28 ALSNNDK
+28 SISNNDK

-43 AEKSLREEIEA
+43 AERSLREEIDA
-54 TSKAAS
+54 TVKAAD
-60 TLTKQLEDQKNAIE
+60 TFTKQIE
-74 KQRQIANKA
+74 KQKEKTKELIEQRKA
-83 AKEFKANKSKE
+83 ATG
-94 SELIAK
+94 
-100 EEKQKLQSQIASF
+100 EEKKRIQLQIDSSKQH
-113 KEQEKIIQKLLKENN
+113 EQMLQKLLEENKI
-128 LRQLAKNVSLE
+128 RQLAKNTSLE
-139 QLDAIKT
+139 QLDALKT
-146 EFDYTSDIIDAETR
+146 EFNYTSDTIEAER
-160 RLQLKEEQLRA
+160 QRLQIKEEQLKA
-171 DETSLEYAK
+171 DEIALDYAK

-188 SYRDVEK
+188 SYRDTEK
-195 QIKAKEKELK
+195 QIKNKEKELK
-205 LLEDKY
+205 LLEDEY

-224 KSLKGKM
+224 KALKGKI
-231 DSIEKLK
+231 DSIRKLK
-238 NSLINEQR
+238 DELSNDKDD
-246 NIFDGLISTD
+246 IFKGLTSSD
-256 KEQAKKNGI
+256 KIQAESSGI

-282 MDSLENSIITAVAA
+282 MDSFEDTIVNAVAV
-296 SRNFFNNIVDGTVN
+296 SRNFFNGIVDGAAN
-310 SMTQYYGPIA
+310 SITQYYGPITA
-320 ASLEGVN
+320 ALEGVN
-327 GELKDFKSVNNRL
+327 SGLNDFKSVNKSL
-340 QLDLGLSSLV
+340 QSDIGLSSLV
-350 KQEAVLNSIN
+350 KQEAILNSIN

-380 RDKTVSSFD
+380 RDKTVASFD
-389 VANSDLRRLVRLNQ
+389 VTNSDLRRLVRLNQ

-432 LNNMFQSL
+432 LNNMFQSI

-586 ALGMTGGNALAQASN
+586 ALGMSGGNALAQASN

-642 TSNLILDSLDGLS
+642 ASNLILDSLDGLS

-664 TMMQKV
+664 KMMQKV
-670 VGKVFDNITGP
+670 IGKVFDNITGP

-735 GGTSSSGVFSLTS
+735 GGTSNSGVFSLTS

-758 FTLTSST
+758 FTLTNSAKS
-765 QASGITDT
+765 SGITDT

-809 YAIAVS
+809 YAFAVS

>member
-1 MAKKYNVEQQQAIF
+1 MAKINNTERLRKLY
-15 NEEQNRID
+15 D
-23 AIRRT
+23 D
-28 ALSNNDK
+28 NDK
-35 KAVTQIVQ
+35 ALDTIRATFKKDEVKGLEQYVAKLTDATEKLEQ
-43 AEKSLREEIEA
+43 AEKSYDRCDSLIKKQNEHLNKLHEQLQSCNDEQ
-54 TSKAAS
+54 KEQLLHEVE
-60 TLTKQLEDQKNAIE
+60 LTKQNIERNKNRKDE
-74 KQRQIANKA
+74 
-83 AKEFKANKSKE
+83 
-94 SELIAK
+94 
-100 EEKQKLQSQIASF
+100 
-113 KEQEKIIQKLLKENN
+113 
-128 LRQLAKNVSLE
+128 LE
-139 QLDAIKT
+139 QLVQ
-146 EFDYTSDIIDAETR
+146 TR
-160 RLQLKEEQLRA
+160 KEIHDTVVEEQSSLKISKSKLNNALKLR
-171 DETSLEYAK
+171 
-180 DIDKYTLK
+180 
-188 SYRDVEK
+188 
-195 QIKAKEKELK
+195 KAKEDELKVEQQLEYHSAKHYNEQLKRQKELQK
-205 LLEDKY
+205 EKEKTQKELDRLDPEDKKARTALKKKLRSLDTQLKVGDK
-211 ELLSDEDKDTEYG
+211 EL
-224 KSLKGKM
+224 
-231 DSIEKLK
+231 DSIKKGMSKKDQESID
-238 NSLINEQR
+238 NPYNFS
-246 NIFDGLISTD
+246 
-256 KEQAKKNGI
+256 KEQ
-265 TDLTY
+265 LTNNLKDIKD
-270 EVKQGFKQTFSS
+270 EVKQGFKDSTSS
-282 MDSLENSIITAVAA
+282 LNAFGDTIVNAVAA
-296 SRNFFNNIVDGTVN
+296 SRNFFNGIVDGTV
-310 SMTQYYGPIA
+310 SSISQYYGPIA

-327 GELKDFKSVNNRL
+327 GELKDFKSINNRL
-340 QLDLGLSSLV
+340 QLDIGLSSLV

-389 VANSDLRRLVRLNQ
+389 VTNSDLRRLVRLNQ

-432 LNNMFQSL
+432 LNGMFQSL

-586 ALGMTGGNALAQASN
+586 ALGMTGANALAQASN

-620 DNAKYAFGSSIA
+620 DNAKYVFGSSIA
-632 ANKLAYFTYK
+632 ENKLSYFTYK
-642 TSNLILDSLDGLS
+642 ASNLILDSLDGLNK
-655 TTTQGSGNS
+655 TAQGTSNS
-664 TMMQKV
+664 NLMQKA
-670 VGKVFDNITGP
+670 VGKVFDNITGS

-696 GLLGFGKS
+696 GVLGFGKG
-704 LIGSAGNLLNGDG
+704 LLGSASNLLNGDG
-717 NNALAE
+717 NNALAQ
-723 IINQS
+723 IISQS
-728 ASGGLFD
+728 SSGGLYD
-735 GGTSSSGVFSLTS
+735 GGGTSRGGVFSLTS
-748 SGKSSNALKQ
+748 SGATSSNALKQ
-758 FTLTSST
+758 FTLTGSS

-773 TSWEN
+773 TKWEN
-778 DAKAAAEEQDE
+778 DARAASEEEDE
-789 NTKILKEFEKT
+789 NVKILKEFEKT

-809 YAIAVS
+809 YAFAVS

-834 DAMLQTMTGKNNALE
+834 DAMLNTMTGKNNALE
-849 KNNTFID
+849 QNNTFID
-856 YVEKNTSTTK
+856 YVEKNTSTTN
-866 TNDSSKKV
+866 TNNSSKKI

>member
-1 MAKKYNVEQQQAIF
+1 MAKINNTERLRKLY
-15 NEEQNRID
+15 D
-23 AIRRT
+23 D
-28 ALSNNDK
+28 NDK
-35 KAVTQIVQ
+35 ALDTIRATFKKDEVKGLEQYVAKLTDATEKLEQ
-43 AEKSLREEIEA
+43 AEKSYDRCDSLIKKQNEHLNKLHEQLQSCNDEQ
-54 TSKAAS
+54 KEQLLHEVE
-60 TLTKQLEDQKNAIE
+60 LTKQNIERNKNRKDE
-74 KQRQIANKA
+74 
-83 AKEFKANKSKE
+83 
-94 SELIAK
+94 
-100 EEKQKLQSQIASF
+100 
-113 KEQEKIIQKLLKENN
+113 
-128 LRQLAKNVSLE
+128 LE
-139 QLDAIKT
+139 QLVQ
-146 EFDYTSDIIDAETR
+146 TR
-160 RLQLKEEQLRA
+160 KEIHDTVVEEQS
-171 DETSLEYAK
+171 SLKISKSKLNNA
-180 DIDKYTLK
+180 LK
-188 SYRDVEK
+188 LH
-195 QIKAKEKELK
+195 KAKEDELKVEQQLEYHSAKHYNEQLKRQKELQKEKEKTQKELDRLDPEDTKARTALKKK
-205 LLEDKY
+205 LRSL
-211 ELLSDEDKDTEYG
+211 DTQ
-224 KSLKGKM
+224 LKVG
-231 DSIEKLK
+231 
-238 NSLINEQR
+238 
-246 NIFDGLISTD
+246 D
-256 KEQAKKNGI
+256 KELGSIKKGMSKKDQESIDNPYNSSKEQ
-265 TDLTY
+265 LTNNLKDIKD
-270 EVKQGFKQTFSS
+270 EVKQGFKDSTSS
-282 MDSLENSIITAVAA
+282 LNAFGDTIVNAVAA
-296 SRNFFNNIVDGTVN
+296 SRNFFNGIVDGAAN
-310 SMTQYYGPIA
+310 SITQYYGPITA
-320 ASLEGVN
+320 ALEGVN
-327 GELKDFKSVNNRL
+327 SGLNDFKSVNKSL
-340 QLDLGLSSLV
+340 QSDIGLSSLV
-350 KQEAVLNSIN
+350 KQEAILNSIN

-389 VANSDLRRLVRLNQ
+389 VTNSDLRRLVRLNQ

-432 LNNMFQSL
+432 LNTMFQSI

-586 ALGMTGGNALAQASN
+586 ALGMSGGSALAQASN

-620 DNAKYAFGSSIA
+620 DNARYAFGSSIA

-642 TSNLILDSLDGLS
+642 ASNLILDSLDGLS

-664 TMMQKV
+664 KMMQKV

-735 GGTSSSGVFSLTS
+735 GGTSNSGVFSLTS

-758 FTLTSST
+758 FTLTNSAKS
-765 QASGITDT
+765 SGITDT

-809 YAIAVS
+809 YAFAVS

>member
-1 MAKKYNVEQQQAIF
+1 MAKIDNTERLRKLYDDNDKALDTIRTTFKKDEVKGLEQYVAKLTDATEKLEQAENSYDRCDSLIKKQNEHLNKLHEQLQSCNDEQKEQLLHEVELTKQNIERNKNRKDELEQLVQTRKEIHDTVVEEQSSLKISKSRLNNALKLGKAKEDELKAEQQLEYHSAKHY
-15 NEEQNRID
+15 NEQLKRQKELQKEKEKTQKELDRLD
-23 AIRRT
+23 PEDKKART
-28 ALSNNDK
+28 ALQKKLRSLDTQLKVGDK
-35 KAVTQIVQ
+35 ELGSIKKGMSKKDQESIDNPYNF
-43 AEKSLREEIEA
+43 SREQ
-54 TSKAAS
+54 
-60 TLTKQLEDQKNAIE
+60 LT
-74 KQRQIANKA
+74 
-83 AKEFKANKSKE
+83 
-94 SELIAK
+94 
-100 EEKQKLQSQIASF
+100 
-113 KEQEKIIQKLLKENN
+113 NN
-128 LRQLAKNVSLE
+128 L
-139 QLDAIKT
+139 
-146 EFDYTSDIIDAETR
+146 
-160 RLQLKEEQLRA
+160 
-171 DETSLEYAK
+171 K
-180 DIDKYTLK
+180 DI
-188 SYRDVEK
+188 
-195 QIKAKEKELK
+195 
-205 LLEDKY
+205 
-211 ELLSDEDKDTEYG
+211 KD
-224 KSLKGKM
+224 
-231 DSIEKLK
+231 
-238 NSLINEQR
+238 
-246 NIFDGLISTD
+246 
-256 KEQAKKNGI
+256 
-265 TDLTY
+265 
-270 EVKQGFKQTFSS
+270 EVKQGFKDSTSS
-282 MDSLENSIITAVAA
+282 LNAFGDTIVNAVAA
-296 SRNFFNNIVDGTVN
+296 SRNFFNGIVDGTV
-310 SMTQYYGPIA
+310 SSISQYYGPIA

-327 GELKDFKSVNNRL
+327 GELKDFKSINNRL
-340 QLDLGLSSLV
+340 QLDIGLSSLV

-389 VANSDLRRLVRLNQ
+389 VTNSDLRRLVRLNQ

-432 LNNMFQSL
+432 LNGMFQSL

-586 ALGMTGGNALAQASN
+586 ALGMTGANALAQASN

-620 DNAKYAFGSSIA
+620 DNAKYVFGSSIA
-632 ANKLAYFTYK
+632 ENKLSYFTYK
-642 TSNLILDSLDGLS
+642 ASNLILDSLDGLNK
-655 TTTQGSGNS
+655 TAQGTSNS
-664 TMMQKV
+664 NLMQKA
-670 VGKVFDNITGP
+670 VGKVFDNITGS

-696 GLLGFGKS
+696 GVLGFGKG
-704 LIGSAGNLLNGDG
+704 LLGSAGNLLNGDG
-717 NNALAE
+717 NNALAQ
-723 IINQS
+723 IISQS
-728 ASGGLFD
+728 SSGGLYD
-735 GGTSSSGVFSLTS
+735 GGGTSRGGVFSLTS
-748 SGKSSNALKQ
+748 SGATSSNALKQ
-758 FTLTSST
+758 FTLTGSS

-773 TSWEN
+773 TKWEN
-778 DAKAAAEEQDE
+778 DARAASEEEDE
-789 NTKILKEFEKT
+789 NVKILKEFEKT

-809 YAIAVS
+809 YAFAVS

-834 DAMLQTMTGKNNALE
+834 DAMLNTMTGKNNALE
-849 KNNTFID
+849 QNNTFID
-856 YVEKNTSTTK
+856 YVEKNTSTTH
-866 TNDSSKKV
+866 TNNSSKKI

>member
-1 MAKKYNVEQQQAIF
+1 MAK
-15 NEEQNRID
+15 ID
-23 AIRRT
+23 NTERLRK
-28 ALSNNDK
+28 LYDDNDK
-35 KAVTQIVQ
+35 ALDTIRTTFKKDEVKGLEQYVAKLTDATEKLEQ
-43 AEKSLREEIEA
+43 AEKSYDRCDSLIKKQNEHLNKLHEQLQSCNDEQ
-54 TSKAAS
+54 KEQLLHEVE
-60 TLTKQLEDQKNAIE
+60 LTKQNIERNKNRKDE
-74 KQRQIANKA
+74 
-83 AKEFKANKSKE
+83 
-94 SELIAK
+94 
-100 EEKQKLQSQIASF
+100 
-113 KEQEKIIQKLLKENN
+113 
-128 LRQLAKNVSLE
+128 LE
-139 QLDAIKT
+139 QLVQ
-146 EFDYTSDIIDAETR
+146 TR
-160 RLQLKEEQLRA
+160 KEIHDTVVEEQS
-171 DETSLEYAK
+171 SLKISKSRLNNA
-180 DIDKYTLK
+180 LK
-188 SYRDVEK
+188 LG
-195 QIKAKEKELK
+195 KAKEDELKAEQQLEYHSAKHYNEQLKRQKELQK
-205 LLEDKY
+205 EKEKTQKELDRLDPEDKKARAALKKKLRSLDTQLKVGDK
-211 ELLSDEDKDTEYG
+211 EL
-224 KSLKGKM
+224 
-231 DSIEKLK
+231 DSIKKGMSKKDQESVDNTYNFSREQLTNNLK
-238 NSLINEQR
+238 DIK
-246 NIFDGLISTD
+246 D
-256 KEQAKKNGI
+256 
-265 TDLTY
+265 
-270 EVKQGFKQTFSS
+270 EVKQGFKDSTSS
-282 MDSLENSIITAVAA
+282 LNAFGDTIVNAVAA
-296 SRNFFNNIVDGTVN
+296 SRNFFNGIVDGTV
-310 SMTQYYGPIA
+310 SSISQYYGPIA

-327 GELKDFKSVNNRL
+327 GELKDFKSINNRL
-340 QLDLGLSSLV
+340 QLDIGLSSLV

-389 VANSDLRRLVRLNQ
+389 VTNSDLRRLVRLNQ

-432 LNNMFQSL
+432 LNGMFQSL

-586 ALGMTGGNALAQASN
+586 ALGMTGANALAQASN

-620 DNAKYAFGSSIA
+620 DNAKYVFGSSIA
-632 ANKLAYFTYK
+632 ENKLSYFTYK
-642 TSNLILDSLDGLS
+642 ASNLILDSLDGLNK
-655 TTTQGSGNS
+655 TAQGTSNS
-664 TMMQKV
+664 NLMQKA
-670 VGKVFDNITGP
+670 VGKVFDNITGS

-696 GLLGFGKS
+696 GVLGFGKG
-704 LIGSAGNLLNGDG
+704 LLGSASNLLNGDG
-717 NNALAE
+717 NNALAQ
-723 IINQS
+723 IISQS
-728 ASGGLFD
+728 SSGGLYD
-735 GGTSSSGVFSLTS
+735 GGGTSRGGVFSLTS
-748 SGKSSNALKQ
+748 SGATSSNALKQ
-758 FTLTSST
+758 FTLTGSS

-773 TSWEN
+773 TKWEN
-778 DAKAAAEEQDE
+778 DARAASEEEDE
-789 NTKILKEFEKT
+789 NVKILKEFEKT

-809 YAIAVS
+809 YAFAVS

-834 DAMLQTMTGKNNALE
+834 DAMLNTMTGKNNALE
-849 KNNTFID
+849 QNNTFID
-856 YVEKNTSTTK
+856 YVEKNTSTTN
-866 TNDSSKKV
+866 TNNSSKKI